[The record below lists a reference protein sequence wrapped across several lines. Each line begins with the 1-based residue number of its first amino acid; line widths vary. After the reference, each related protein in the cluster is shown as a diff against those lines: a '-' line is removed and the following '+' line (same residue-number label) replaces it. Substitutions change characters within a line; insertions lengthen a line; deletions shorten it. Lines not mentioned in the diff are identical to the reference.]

1 MIINNNAKINTIK
14 VDMPIEYKEKI
25 EKIPEIEEQLANKSE
40 INHTHDYS
48 SISNTPSIPTKVGDL
63 TNDQNYA
70 SKAYVESRIANITTG
85 GEIDLSYYATID
97 MLSAKVD
104 KENGKELIN
113 TEKIE
118 KLDTIEDHAN
128 NYHHPATHAAEM
140 IDESYERRFVSTDDL
155 FTWNKKSNFSGNYSD
170 LEGKPEIPTKTSQL
184 ENDSSF
190 ATTTQL
196 ATKAEKSHVHNYSEI
211 EDTPNLFSG
220 AYADLTGKP
229 TIPKVISQLENDLNF
244 VNITQ
249 LNTKADKVHT
259 HSYNNLEDL
268 PTLFSGNYNDLL
280 NKPTVPSKTS
290 ELTNDSSFTTSTQLA
305 TKADKIH
312 THNYNDLEDKPTLFS
327 GAYKDLTEKPTIPT
341 KISELIND
349 SNFVDS
355 TVLSTKANA
364 VHTHNYDDLTNKP
377 VLFSGTYADLT
388 GKPTI
393 PTKTSELTNDS
404 NFATVTLL
412 DSKADKVHN
421 HSYTELDDLP
431 TLFSGDYKDLIGTP
445 VIPSKTS
452 ELTNDSNF
460 ATTDLVN
467 TKANKTHSHSYL
479 DLEDLP
485 NLFSG
490 NYNDLLNKPKIPT
503 LISELENDNNYVNQ
517 AYVEQRITDV
527 ATSGEIDLSDYVT
540 TAQLN
545 TKADKVH
552 THSYEDLTEKPTL
565 FSGKYADLIGK
576 PTIPTKTSDITNDSN
591 FVTTSQLN
599 TKADTIHTHSYE
611 DLTDK
616 PTLFSGKYADLTGK
630 PTIPTK
636 VSELT
641 NDSSFATTVQLSTKA
656 NTVHTHDYADLEN
669 KPILFSGKYIDLL
682 DKPTIPSKTS
692 ELTNDSNFVDTIAL
706 ATKAN
711 LTHSHSYSDLEDK
724 PILFSGAYKDLTGKP
739 TIPTKISELTNDS
752 SFATT
757 SQLNT
762 ELNKKAN
769 TSHTH
774 VYSDIL
780 DAPVSFSGNYEDLIN
795 KPTIPTK
802 VSDLENDENFATTS
816 QLNSGLNTKANST
829 HTHSYAEL
837 EDLPTLFSGNYND
850 LLNKPTVPSKTSELT
865 NDSSFTTSTQLATKA
880 DKIHTHNYNDLE
892 DKPTLFSGAY
902 KDLTEKP
909 TIPTKISELI
919 NDSNFVDSTVLSTK
933 ANAVHTH
940 NYDDLTNKPVLFSG
954 TYADLTGK
962 PTIPTKTS
970 ELTNDSNFAT
980 VTLLDSKADKVHN
993 HSYTELDDL
1002 PTLFSGDYK
1011 DLIGTPV
1018 IPSKTSELTNDS
1030 NFATTDLVNTKAN
1043 KTHSHSYLDLE
1054 DLPNL
1059 FSGNYND
1066 LLNKPKIPTL
1076 ISELENDNNYVN
1088 QAYVEQRITD
1098 VATSGEIDLSD
1109 YVTTAQLN
1117 TKADKVHTHSYEDL
1131 TEKPTLFSGKYAD
1144 LIGKPT
1150 IPTKTSDITNDSN
1163 FVTTSQL
1170 NTKADTIHTHSYED
1184 LTDKPTLFS
1193 GKYADLTGKPT
1204 IPTKVSEL
1212 TNDSSFATTVQLSTK
1227 ANTVHTHDYA
1237 DLENK
1242 PILFSGKYIDLLD
1255 KPTIPSKTSELTNDS
1270 NFVDTI
1276 ALATKANLTHS
1287 HSYSDLEDKPILFSG
1302 AYKDLTGKPTIPTKI
1317 SELTNDSSFAT
1328 TSQLNTELNKK
1339 ANTSHTHVYSDIL
1352 DAPVSFSGNYED
1364 LINKPTIPTKV
1375 SDLENDENFAT
1386 TSQLNSGLNTKAN
1399 STHTHSYTE
1408 LEDTP
1413 TLFSGNYNDL
1423 LNKPTIPTAVSD
1435 LTNDL
1440 NFVDTTALAT
1450 KSDKTH
1456 THSYSSLTDLP
1467 TLKTR
1472 VSDMDDATNYMT
1484 ITQITTEL
1492 NKKANTSHTH
1502 TFDDLNGFFYDGD
1515 TTNII
1520 IPTKLGQ
1527 LNNDMN
1533 FATKSYVDEQISNID
1548 ISAGNIG
1555 DTSLFATKS
1564 DLNYKV
1570 DKIEGKGLS
1579 TNDFTDSYR
1588 LKLDGLTNFND
1599 SEINQKYNNLISL
1612 VNIPYNSD
1620 TNSVQ
1625 LTTDRYQ
1632 YISNFAKNITINL
1645 PKVTTFTEIV
1655 LFFIP
1660 MDSFYLDM
1668 PTVTFNR
1675 NIVSMK
1681 RGSYYRM
1688 TFTYVNAQMGWIS
1701 DVPTFI
1707 L

>member
-25 EKIPEIEEQLANKSE
+25 EKIPELEEQLANKSE

-104 KENGKELIN
+104 KENGKELID

-196 ATKAEKSHVHNYSEI
+196 ATKAEKSHIHNYSEI

-669 KPILFSGKYIDLL
+669 KPTLFSGKYIDLL

-850 LLNKPTVPSKTSELT
+850 LLNKPK
-865 NDSSFTTSTQLATKA
+865 
-880 DKIHTHNYNDLE
+880 
-892 DKPTLFSGAY
+892 
-902 KDLTEKP
+902 
-909 TIPTKISELI
+909 
-919 NDSNFVDSTVLSTK
+919 
-933 ANAVHTH
+933 
-940 NYDDLTNKPVLFSG
+940 
-954 TYADLTGK
+954 
-962 PTIPTKTS
+962 
-970 ELTNDSNFAT
+970 
-980 VTLLDSKADKVHN
+980 
-993 HSYTELDDL
+993 
-1002 PTLFSGDYK
+1002 
-1011 DLIGTPV
+1011 
-1018 IPSKTSELTNDS
+1018 
-1030 NFATTDLVNTKAN
+1030 
-1043 KTHSHSYLDLE
+1043 
-1054 DLPNL
+1054 
-1059 FSGNYND
+1059 
-1066 LLNKPKIPTL
+1066 
-1076 ISELENDNNYVN
+1076 
-1088 QAYVEQRITD
+1088 
-1098 VATSGEIDLSD
+1098 
-1109 YVTTAQLN
+1109 
-1117 TKADKVHTHSYEDL
+1117 
-1131 TEKPTLFSGKYAD
+1131 
-1144 LIGKPT
+1144 
-1150 IPTKTSDITNDSN
+1150 
-1163 FVTTSQL
+1163 
-1170 NTKADTIHTHSYED
+1170 
-1184 LTDKPTLFS
+1184 
-1193 GKYADLTGKPT
+1193 
-1204 IPTKVSEL
+1204 
-1212 TNDSSFATTVQLSTK
+1212 
-1227 ANTVHTHDYA
+1227 
-1237 DLENK
+1237 
-1242 PILFSGKYIDLLD
+1242 
-1255 KPTIPSKTSELTNDS
+1255 
-1270 NFVDTI
+1270 
-1276 ALATKANLTHS
+1276 
-1287 HSYSDLEDKPILFSG
+1287 
-1302 AYKDLTGKPTIPTKI
+1302 
-1317 SELTNDSSFAT
+1317 
-1328 TSQLNTELNKK
+1328 
-1339 ANTSHTHVYSDIL
+1339 
-1352 DAPVSFSGNYED
+1352 
-1364 LINKPTIPTKV
+1364 
-1375 SDLENDENFAT
+1375 
-1386 TSQLNSGLNTKAN
+1386 
-1399 STHTHSYTE
+1399 
-1408 LEDTP
+1408 
-1413 TLFSGNYNDL
+1413 
-1423 LNKPTIPTAVSD
+1423 IPTAVSD

-1533 FATKSYVDEQISNID
+1533 FVTKSYVDEQISNID

-1632 YISNFAKNITINL
+1632 YISNFVKDITINL

-1660 MDSFYLDM
+1660 MDTFYLDM

>member
-25 EKIPEIEEQLANKSE
+25 EKIPELEEQLANKSE

-196 ATKAEKSHVHNYSEI
+196 ATKAEKSHIHNYSEI

-377 VLFSGTYADLT
+377 VLFSGIYADLT

-669 KPILFSGKYIDLL
+669 KPTLFSGKYIDLL

-724 PILFSGAYKDLTGKP
+724 PILFSGAYADLTGKP

-780 DAPVSFSGNYEDLIN
+780 DAPVSFSGNYKDLIN

-850 LLNKPTVPSKTSELT
+850 LLNKP
-865 NDSSFTTSTQLATKA
+865 
-880 DKIHTHNYNDLE
+880 
-892 DKPTLFSGAY
+892 
-902 KDLTEKP
+902 
-909 TIPTKISELI
+909 
-919 NDSNFVDSTVLSTK
+919 
-933 ANAVHTH
+933 
-940 NYDDLTNKPVLFSG
+940 
-954 TYADLTGK
+954 
-962 PTIPTKTS
+962 
-970 ELTNDSNFAT
+970 
-980 VTLLDSKADKVHN
+980 
-993 HSYTELDDL
+993 
-1002 PTLFSGDYK
+1002 
-1011 DLIGTPV
+1011 
-1018 IPSKTSELTNDS
+1018 
-1030 NFATTDLVNTKAN
+1030 
-1043 KTHSHSYLDLE
+1043 
-1054 DLPNL
+1054 
-1059 FSGNYND
+1059 
-1066 LLNKPKIPTL
+1066 KIPT
-1076 ISELENDNNYVN
+1076 V
-1088 QAYVEQRITD
+1088 
-1098 VATSGEIDLSD
+1098 
-1109 YVTTAQLN
+1109 
-1117 TKADKVHTHSYEDL
+1117 
-1131 TEKPTLFSGKYAD
+1131 
-1144 LIGKPT
+1144 
-1150 IPTKTSDITNDSN
+1150 
-1163 FVTTSQL
+1163 
-1170 NTKADTIHTHSYED
+1170 
-1184 LTDKPTLFS
+1184 
-1193 GKYADLTGKPT
+1193 
-1204 IPTKVSEL
+1204 
-1212 TNDSSFATTVQLSTK
+1212 
-1227 ANTVHTHDYA
+1227 
-1237 DLENK
+1237 
-1242 PILFSGKYIDLLD
+1242 
-1255 KPTIPSKTSELTNDS
+1255 
-1270 NFVDTI
+1270 
-1276 ALATKANLTHS
+1276 
-1287 HSYSDLEDKPILFSG
+1287 
-1302 AYKDLTGKPTIPTKI
+1302 
-1317 SELTNDSSFAT
+1317 
-1328 TSQLNTELNKK
+1328 
-1339 ANTSHTHVYSDIL
+1339 
-1352 DAPVSFSGNYED
+1352 
-1364 LINKPTIPTKV
+1364 
-1375 SDLENDENFAT
+1375 
-1386 TSQLNSGLNTKAN
+1386 
-1399 STHTHSYTE
+1399 
-1408 LEDTP
+1408 
-1413 TLFSGNYNDL
+1413 
-1423 LNKPTIPTAVSD
+1423 VSD

-1588 LKLDGLTNFND
+1588 LKLDRLTNFDD

>member
-25 EKIPEIEEQLANKSE
+25 EKIPELEEQLANKSE

-196 ATKAEKSHVHNYSEI
+196 ATKAEKSHIHNYSEI

-377 VLFSGTYADLT
+377 VLFSGIYADLT

-599 TKADTIHTHSYE
+599 TKADTIHTHSYD

-669 KPILFSGKYIDLL
+669 KPTLFSGKYIDLL

-692 ELTNDSNFVDTIAL
+692 ELTNDSNFVDATAL

-780 DAPVSFSGNYEDLIN
+780 DAPVSFSGNYKDLIN

-850 LLNKPTVPSKTSELT
+850 LLNKP
-865 NDSSFTTSTQLATKA
+865 
-880 DKIHTHNYNDLE
+880 
-892 DKPTLFSGAY
+892 
-902 KDLTEKP
+902 
-909 TIPTKISELI
+909 
-919 NDSNFVDSTVLSTK
+919 
-933 ANAVHTH
+933 
-940 NYDDLTNKPVLFSG
+940 
-954 TYADLTGK
+954 
-962 PTIPTKTS
+962 
-970 ELTNDSNFAT
+970 
-980 VTLLDSKADKVHN
+980 
-993 HSYTELDDL
+993 
-1002 PTLFSGDYK
+1002 
-1011 DLIGTPV
+1011 
-1018 IPSKTSELTNDS
+1018 
-1030 NFATTDLVNTKAN
+1030 
-1043 KTHSHSYLDLE
+1043 
-1054 DLPNL
+1054 
-1059 FSGNYND
+1059 
-1066 LLNKPKIPTL
+1066 KIPT
-1076 ISELENDNNYVN
+1076 V
-1088 QAYVEQRITD
+1088 
-1098 VATSGEIDLSD
+1098 
-1109 YVTTAQLN
+1109 
-1117 TKADKVHTHSYEDL
+1117 
-1131 TEKPTLFSGKYAD
+1131 
-1144 LIGKPT
+1144 
-1150 IPTKTSDITNDSN
+1150 
-1163 FVTTSQL
+1163 
-1170 NTKADTIHTHSYED
+1170 
-1184 LTDKPTLFS
+1184 
-1193 GKYADLTGKPT
+1193 
-1204 IPTKVSEL
+1204 
-1212 TNDSSFATTVQLSTK
+1212 
-1227 ANTVHTHDYA
+1227 
-1237 DLENK
+1237 
-1242 PILFSGKYIDLLD
+1242 
-1255 KPTIPSKTSELTNDS
+1255 
-1270 NFVDTI
+1270 
-1276 ALATKANLTHS
+1276 
-1287 HSYSDLEDKPILFSG
+1287 
-1302 AYKDLTGKPTIPTKI
+1302 
-1317 SELTNDSSFAT
+1317 
-1328 TSQLNTELNKK
+1328 
-1339 ANTSHTHVYSDIL
+1339 
-1352 DAPVSFSGNYED
+1352 
-1364 LINKPTIPTKV
+1364 
-1375 SDLENDENFAT
+1375 
-1386 TSQLNSGLNTKAN
+1386 
-1399 STHTHSYTE
+1399 
-1408 LEDTP
+1408 
-1413 TLFSGNYNDL
+1413 
-1423 LNKPTIPTAVSD
+1423 VSD

-1588 LKLDGLTNFND
+1588 LKLDRLTNFDD

-1675 NIVSMK
+1675 SIVSMK
-1681 RGSYYRM
+1681 KGSYYRM

>member
-25 EKIPEIEEQLANKSE
+25 EKIPELEEQLANKSE

-70 SKAYVESRIANITTG
+70 SKAYVESRIANVTTG

-140 IDESYERRFVSTDDL
+140 INESYERRFVSTDDL

-565 FSGKYADLIGK
+565 FNGKYADLIGK

-669 KPILFSGKYIDLL
+669 KPTLFSGKYIDLL

-780 DAPVSFSGNYEDLIN
+780 DAPVSFSGNYKDLIN

-850 LLNKPTVPSKTSELT
+850 LLNKP
-865 NDSSFTTSTQLATKA
+865 
-880 DKIHTHNYNDLE
+880 
-892 DKPTLFSGAY
+892 
-902 KDLTEKP
+902 
-909 TIPTKISELI
+909 
-919 NDSNFVDSTVLSTK
+919 
-933 ANAVHTH
+933 
-940 NYDDLTNKPVLFSG
+940 
-954 TYADLTGK
+954 
-962 PTIPTKTS
+962 
-970 ELTNDSNFAT
+970 
-980 VTLLDSKADKVHN
+980 
-993 HSYTELDDL
+993 
-1002 PTLFSGDYK
+1002 
-1011 DLIGTPV
+1011 
-1018 IPSKTSELTNDS
+1018 
-1030 NFATTDLVNTKAN
+1030 
-1043 KTHSHSYLDLE
+1043 
-1054 DLPNL
+1054 
-1059 FSGNYND
+1059 
-1066 LLNKPKIPTL
+1066 KIPT
-1076 ISELENDNNYVN
+1076 V
-1088 QAYVEQRITD
+1088 
-1098 VATSGEIDLSD
+1098 
-1109 YVTTAQLN
+1109 
-1117 TKADKVHTHSYEDL
+1117 
-1131 TEKPTLFSGKYAD
+1131 
-1144 LIGKPT
+1144 
-1150 IPTKTSDITNDSN
+1150 
-1163 FVTTSQL
+1163 
-1170 NTKADTIHTHSYED
+1170 
-1184 LTDKPTLFS
+1184 
-1193 GKYADLTGKPT
+1193 
-1204 IPTKVSEL
+1204 
-1212 TNDSSFATTVQLSTK
+1212 
-1227 ANTVHTHDYA
+1227 
-1237 DLENK
+1237 
-1242 PILFSGKYIDLLD
+1242 
-1255 KPTIPSKTSELTNDS
+1255 
-1270 NFVDTI
+1270 
-1276 ALATKANLTHS
+1276 
-1287 HSYSDLEDKPILFSG
+1287 
-1302 AYKDLTGKPTIPTKI
+1302 
-1317 SELTNDSSFAT
+1317 
-1328 TSQLNTELNKK
+1328 
-1339 ANTSHTHVYSDIL
+1339 
-1352 DAPVSFSGNYED
+1352 
-1364 LINKPTIPTKV
+1364 
-1375 SDLENDENFAT
+1375 
-1386 TSQLNSGLNTKAN
+1386 
-1399 STHTHSYTE
+1399 
-1408 LEDTP
+1408 
-1413 TLFSGNYNDL
+1413 
-1423 LNKPTIPTAVSD
+1423 VSD

-1588 LKLDGLTNFND
+1588 LKLDRLTNFDD

-1675 NIVSMK
+1675 NIISMK
-1681 RGSYYRM
+1681 KGNYYRM

>member
-25 EKIPEIEEQLANKSE
+25 EKIPELEEQLANKSE

-104 KENGKELIN
+104 KENGKELID

-377 VLFSGTYADLT
+377 VLFSGKYTDLT

-780 DAPVSFSGNYEDLIN
+780 DAPVSFSGNYKDLIN

-850 LLNKPTVPSKTSELT
+850 LLNKPK
-865 NDSSFTTSTQLATKA
+865 
-880 DKIHTHNYNDLE
+880 
-892 DKPTLFSGAY
+892 
-902 KDLTEKP
+902 
-909 TIPTKISELI
+909 
-919 NDSNFVDSTVLSTK
+919 
-933 ANAVHTH
+933 
-940 NYDDLTNKPVLFSG
+940 
-954 TYADLTGK
+954 
-962 PTIPTKTS
+962 
-970 ELTNDSNFAT
+970 
-980 VTLLDSKADKVHN
+980 
-993 HSYTELDDL
+993 
-1002 PTLFSGDYK
+1002 
-1011 DLIGTPV
+1011 
-1018 IPSKTSELTNDS
+1018 
-1030 NFATTDLVNTKAN
+1030 
-1043 KTHSHSYLDLE
+1043 
-1054 DLPNL
+1054 
-1059 FSGNYND
+1059 
-1066 LLNKPKIPTL
+1066 
-1076 ISELENDNNYVN
+1076 
-1088 QAYVEQRITD
+1088 
-1098 VATSGEIDLSD
+1098 
-1109 YVTTAQLN
+1109 
-1117 TKADKVHTHSYEDL
+1117 
-1131 TEKPTLFSGKYAD
+1131 
-1144 LIGKPT
+1144 
-1150 IPTKTSDITNDSN
+1150 
-1163 FVTTSQL
+1163 
-1170 NTKADTIHTHSYED
+1170 
-1184 LTDKPTLFS
+1184 
-1193 GKYADLTGKPT
+1193 
-1204 IPTKVSEL
+1204 
-1212 TNDSSFATTVQLSTK
+1212 
-1227 ANTVHTHDYA
+1227 
-1237 DLENK
+1237 
-1242 PILFSGKYIDLLD
+1242 
-1255 KPTIPSKTSELTNDS
+1255 
-1270 NFVDTI
+1270 
-1276 ALATKANLTHS
+1276 
-1287 HSYSDLEDKPILFSG
+1287 
-1302 AYKDLTGKPTIPTKI
+1302 
-1317 SELTNDSSFAT
+1317 
-1328 TSQLNTELNKK
+1328 
-1339 ANTSHTHVYSDIL
+1339 
-1352 DAPVSFSGNYED
+1352 
-1364 LINKPTIPTKV
+1364 
-1375 SDLENDENFAT
+1375 
-1386 TSQLNSGLNTKAN
+1386 
-1399 STHTHSYTE
+1399 
-1408 LEDTP
+1408 
-1413 TLFSGNYNDL
+1413 
-1423 LNKPTIPTAVSD
+1423 IPTAVSD

-1588 LKLDGLTNFND
+1588 LKLDRLTNFDD
-1599 SEINQKYNNLISL
+1599 SEINQKYNNLINL

>member
-25 EKIPEIEEQLANKSE
+25 EKIPELEEQLANKSE

-669 KPILFSGKYIDLL
+669 KPTLFSGKYIDLL

-850 LLNKPTVPSKTSELT
+850 LLNKP
-865 NDSSFTTSTQLATKA
+865 
-880 DKIHTHNYNDLE
+880 
-892 DKPTLFSGAY
+892 
-902 KDLTEKP
+902 
-909 TIPTKISELI
+909 
-919 NDSNFVDSTVLSTK
+919 
-933 ANAVHTH
+933 
-940 NYDDLTNKPVLFSG
+940 
-954 TYADLTGK
+954 
-962 PTIPTKTS
+962 
-970 ELTNDSNFAT
+970 
-980 VTLLDSKADKVHN
+980 
-993 HSYTELDDL
+993 
-1002 PTLFSGDYK
+1002 
-1011 DLIGTPV
+1011 
-1018 IPSKTSELTNDS
+1018 
-1030 NFATTDLVNTKAN
+1030 
-1043 KTHSHSYLDLE
+1043 
-1054 DLPNL
+1054 
-1059 FSGNYND
+1059 
-1066 LLNKPKIPTL
+1066 KIPT
-1076 ISELENDNNYVN
+1076 V
-1088 QAYVEQRITD
+1088 
-1098 VATSGEIDLSD
+1098 
-1109 YVTTAQLN
+1109 
-1117 TKADKVHTHSYEDL
+1117 
-1131 TEKPTLFSGKYAD
+1131 
-1144 LIGKPT
+1144 
-1150 IPTKTSDITNDSN
+1150 
-1163 FVTTSQL
+1163 
-1170 NTKADTIHTHSYED
+1170 
-1184 LTDKPTLFS
+1184 
-1193 GKYADLTGKPT
+1193 
-1204 IPTKVSEL
+1204 
-1212 TNDSSFATTVQLSTK
+1212 
-1227 ANTVHTHDYA
+1227 
-1237 DLENK
+1237 
-1242 PILFSGKYIDLLD
+1242 
-1255 KPTIPSKTSELTNDS
+1255 
-1270 NFVDTI
+1270 
-1276 ALATKANLTHS
+1276 
-1287 HSYSDLEDKPILFSG
+1287 
-1302 AYKDLTGKPTIPTKI
+1302 
-1317 SELTNDSSFAT
+1317 
-1328 TSQLNTELNKK
+1328 
-1339 ANTSHTHVYSDIL
+1339 
-1352 DAPVSFSGNYED
+1352 
-1364 LINKPTIPTKV
+1364 
-1375 SDLENDENFAT
+1375 
-1386 TSQLNSGLNTKAN
+1386 
-1399 STHTHSYTE
+1399 
-1408 LEDTP
+1408 
-1413 TLFSGNYNDL
+1413 
-1423 LNKPTIPTAVSD
+1423 VSD

-1632 YISNFAKNITINL
+1632 YISNFAKDITINL

>member
-25 EKIPEIEEQLANKSE
+25 EKIPELEEQLANKSE

-104 KENGKELIN
+104 KENGKELID

-377 VLFSGTYADLT
+377 VLFSGIYADLT
-388 GKPTI
+388 NKPTI

-724 PILFSGAYKDLTGKP
+724 PILFSGAYADLTGKP

-780 DAPVSFSGNYEDLIN
+780 DAPVSFSGNY
-795 KPTIPTK
+795 K
-802 VSDLENDENFATTS
+802 
-816 QLNSGLNTKANST
+816 
-829 HTHSYAEL
+829 
-837 EDLPTLFSGNYND
+837 
-850 LLNKPTVPSKTSELT
+850 
-865 NDSSFTTSTQLATKA
+865 
-880 DKIHTHNYNDLE
+880 
-892 DKPTLFSGAY
+892 
-902 KDLTEKP
+902 
-909 TIPTKISELI
+909 
-919 NDSNFVDSTVLSTK
+919 
-933 ANAVHTH
+933 
-940 NYDDLTNKPVLFSG
+940 
-954 TYADLTGK
+954 
-962 PTIPTKTS
+962 
-970 ELTNDSNFAT
+970 
-980 VTLLDSKADKVHN
+980 
-993 HSYTELDDL
+993 
-1002 PTLFSGDYK
+1002 
-1011 DLIGTPV
+1011 
-1018 IPSKTSELTNDS
+1018 
-1030 NFATTDLVNTKAN
+1030 
-1043 KTHSHSYLDLE
+1043 
-1054 DLPNL
+1054 
-1059 FSGNYND
+1059 
-1066 LLNKPKIPTL
+1066 
-1076 ISELENDNNYVN
+1076 
-1088 QAYVEQRITD
+1088 
-1098 VATSGEIDLSD
+1098 
-1109 YVTTAQLN
+1109 
-1117 TKADKVHTHSYEDL
+1117 
-1131 TEKPTLFSGKYAD
+1131 
-1144 LIGKPT
+1144 
-1150 IPTKTSDITNDSN
+1150 
-1163 FVTTSQL
+1163 
-1170 NTKADTIHTHSYED
+1170 
-1184 LTDKPTLFS
+1184 
-1193 GKYADLTGKPT
+1193 
-1204 IPTKVSEL
+1204 
-1212 TNDSSFATTVQLSTK
+1212 
-1227 ANTVHTHDYA
+1227 
-1237 DLENK
+1237 
-1242 PILFSGKYIDLLD
+1242 
-1255 KPTIPSKTSELTNDS
+1255 
-1270 NFVDTI
+1270 
-1276 ALATKANLTHS
+1276 
-1287 HSYSDLEDKPILFSG
+1287 
-1302 AYKDLTGKPTIPTKI
+1302 
-1317 SELTNDSSFAT
+1317 
-1328 TSQLNTELNKK
+1328 
-1339 ANTSHTHVYSDIL
+1339 
-1352 DAPVSFSGNYED
+1352 D

-1423 LNKPTIPTAVSD
+1423 LNKPKIPTVVSD

-1588 LKLDGLTNFND
+1588 LKLDRLTNFDD

-1632 YISNFAKNITINL
+1632 YISNFVKDITINL

-1660 MDSFYLDM
+1660 KDNFYLDM

>member
-25 EKIPEIEEQLANKSE
+25 EKIPELEEQLANKSE

-70 SKAYVESRIANITTG
+70 SKAYVESRIANVTTG

-669 KPILFSGKYIDLL
+669 KPTLFSGKYIDLL

-850 LLNKPTVPSKTSELT
+850 LLNKP
-865 NDSSFTTSTQLATKA
+865 
-880 DKIHTHNYNDLE
+880 
-892 DKPTLFSGAY
+892 
-902 KDLTEKP
+902 
-909 TIPTKISELI
+909 
-919 NDSNFVDSTVLSTK
+919 
-933 ANAVHTH
+933 
-940 NYDDLTNKPVLFSG
+940 
-954 TYADLTGK
+954 
-962 PTIPTKTS
+962 
-970 ELTNDSNFAT
+970 
-980 VTLLDSKADKVHN
+980 
-993 HSYTELDDL
+993 
-1002 PTLFSGDYK
+1002 
-1011 DLIGTPV
+1011 
-1018 IPSKTSELTNDS
+1018 
-1030 NFATTDLVNTKAN
+1030 
-1043 KTHSHSYLDLE
+1043 
-1054 DLPNL
+1054 
-1059 FSGNYND
+1059 
-1066 LLNKPKIPTL
+1066 KIPT
-1076 ISELENDNNYVN
+1076 V
-1088 QAYVEQRITD
+1088 
-1098 VATSGEIDLSD
+1098 
-1109 YVTTAQLN
+1109 
-1117 TKADKVHTHSYEDL
+1117 
-1131 TEKPTLFSGKYAD
+1131 
-1144 LIGKPT
+1144 
-1150 IPTKTSDITNDSN
+1150 
-1163 FVTTSQL
+1163 
-1170 NTKADTIHTHSYED
+1170 
-1184 LTDKPTLFS
+1184 
-1193 GKYADLTGKPT
+1193 
-1204 IPTKVSEL
+1204 
-1212 TNDSSFATTVQLSTK
+1212 
-1227 ANTVHTHDYA
+1227 
-1237 DLENK
+1237 
-1242 PILFSGKYIDLLD
+1242 
-1255 KPTIPSKTSELTNDS
+1255 
-1270 NFVDTI
+1270 
-1276 ALATKANLTHS
+1276 
-1287 HSYSDLEDKPILFSG
+1287 
-1302 AYKDLTGKPTIPTKI
+1302 
-1317 SELTNDSSFAT
+1317 
-1328 TSQLNTELNKK
+1328 
-1339 ANTSHTHVYSDIL
+1339 
-1352 DAPVSFSGNYED
+1352 
-1364 LINKPTIPTKV
+1364 
-1375 SDLENDENFAT
+1375 
-1386 TSQLNSGLNTKAN
+1386 
-1399 STHTHSYTE
+1399 
-1408 LEDTP
+1408 
-1413 TLFSGNYNDL
+1413 
-1423 LNKPTIPTAVSD
+1423 VSD

-1588 LKLDGLTNFND
+1588 LKLDRLTNFDD

-1681 RGSYYRM
+1681 RGSHYRM

-1707 L
+1707 LN

>member
-25 EKIPEIEEQLANKSE
+25 EKIPELEEQLANKSE

-70 SKAYVESRIANITTG
+70 SKAYVESRIANVTTG

-170 LEGKPEIPTKTSQL
+170 LEGKPEIPTKISQL

-196 ATKAEKSHVHNYSEI
+196 ATKAEKNHVHNYSEI

-312 THNYNDLEDKPTLFS
+312 THNYNDLEDKPILFS
-327 GAYKDLTEKPTIPT
+327 GAYKDLTGKPTIPT

-377 VLFSGTYADLT
+377 ILFSGIYADLT

-467 TKANKTHSHSYL
+467 TKANKTHNHSYL

-611 DLTDK
+611 DLIDK

-636 VSELT
+636 ISELT

-669 KPILFSGKYIDLL
+669 KPTLFSGKYIDLL

-724 PILFSGAYKDLTGKP
+724 PILFSGAYADLTGKP

-780 DAPVSFSGNYEDLIN
+780 DAPVSFN
-795 KPTIPTK
+795 
-802 VSDLENDENFATTS
+802 
-816 QLNSGLNTKANST
+816 
-829 HTHSYAEL
+829 
-837 EDLPTLFSGNYND
+837 
-850 LLNKPTVPSKTSELT
+850 
-865 NDSSFTTSTQLATKA
+865 
-880 DKIHTHNYNDLE
+880 
-892 DKPTLFSGAY
+892 
-902 KDLTEKP
+902 
-909 TIPTKISELI
+909 
-919 NDSNFVDSTVLSTK
+919 
-933 ANAVHTH
+933 
-940 NYDDLTNKPVLFSG
+940 
-954 TYADLTGK
+954 
-962 PTIPTKTS
+962 
-970 ELTNDSNFAT
+970 
-980 VTLLDSKADKVHN
+980 
-993 HSYTELDDL
+993 
-1002 PTLFSGDYK
+1002 
-1011 DLIGTPV
+1011 
-1018 IPSKTSELTNDS
+1018 
-1030 NFATTDLVNTKAN
+1030 
-1043 KTHSHSYLDLE
+1043 
-1054 DLPNL
+1054 
-1059 FSGNYND
+1059 
-1066 LLNKPKIPTL
+1066 
-1076 ISELENDNNYVN
+1076 
-1088 QAYVEQRITD
+1088 
-1098 VATSGEIDLSD
+1098 
-1109 YVTTAQLN
+1109 
-1117 TKADKVHTHSYEDL
+1117 
-1131 TEKPTLFSGKYAD
+1131 
-1144 LIGKPT
+1144 
-1150 IPTKTSDITNDSN
+1150 
-1163 FVTTSQL
+1163 
-1170 NTKADTIHTHSYED
+1170 
-1184 LTDKPTLFS
+1184 
-1193 GKYADLTGKPT
+1193 
-1204 IPTKVSEL
+1204 
-1212 TNDSSFATTVQLSTK
+1212 
-1227 ANTVHTHDYA
+1227 
-1237 DLENK
+1237 
-1242 PILFSGKYIDLLD
+1242 
-1255 KPTIPSKTSELTNDS
+1255 
-1270 NFVDTI
+1270 
-1276 ALATKANLTHS
+1276 
-1287 HSYSDLEDKPILFSG
+1287 
-1302 AYKDLTGKPTIPTKI
+1302 
-1317 SELTNDSSFAT
+1317 
-1328 TSQLNTELNKK
+1328 
-1339 ANTSHTHVYSDIL
+1339 
-1352 DAPVSFSGNYED
+1352 GNYED

-1413 TLFSGNYNDL
+1413 TLFNGNYNDL
-1423 LNKPTIPTAVSD
+1423 INKPTIPTAVSD

-1588 LKLDGLTNFND
+1588 LKLDRLTNFND

-1632 YISNFAKNITINL
+1632 YISNFAKDITINL

-1660 MDSFYLDM
+1660 MDSFYLKM

>member
-25 EKIPEIEEQLANKSE
+25 EKIPELEEQLANKSE

-104 KENGKELIN
+104 KENGKELID

-669 KPILFSGKYIDLL
+669 KPTLFSGKYIDLL

-692 ELTNDSNFVDTIAL
+692 ELTNDSNFVDATAL

-780 DAPVSFSGNYEDLIN
+780 DAPVSFSGNY
-795 KPTIPTK
+795 K
-802 VSDLENDENFATTS
+802 
-816 QLNSGLNTKANST
+816 
-829 HTHSYAEL
+829 
-837 EDLPTLFSGNYND
+837 
-850 LLNKPTVPSKTSELT
+850 
-865 NDSSFTTSTQLATKA
+865 
-880 DKIHTHNYNDLE
+880 
-892 DKPTLFSGAY
+892 
-902 KDLTEKP
+902 
-909 TIPTKISELI
+909 
-919 NDSNFVDSTVLSTK
+919 
-933 ANAVHTH
+933 
-940 NYDDLTNKPVLFSG
+940 
-954 TYADLTGK
+954 
-962 PTIPTKTS
+962 
-970 ELTNDSNFAT
+970 
-980 VTLLDSKADKVHN
+980 
-993 HSYTELDDL
+993 
-1002 PTLFSGDYK
+1002 
-1011 DLIGTPV
+1011 
-1018 IPSKTSELTNDS
+1018 
-1030 NFATTDLVNTKAN
+1030 
-1043 KTHSHSYLDLE
+1043 
-1054 DLPNL
+1054 
-1059 FSGNYND
+1059 
-1066 LLNKPKIPTL
+1066 
-1076 ISELENDNNYVN
+1076 
-1088 QAYVEQRITD
+1088 
-1098 VATSGEIDLSD
+1098 
-1109 YVTTAQLN
+1109 
-1117 TKADKVHTHSYEDL
+1117 
-1131 TEKPTLFSGKYAD
+1131 
-1144 LIGKPT
+1144 
-1150 IPTKTSDITNDSN
+1150 
-1163 FVTTSQL
+1163 
-1170 NTKADTIHTHSYED
+1170 
-1184 LTDKPTLFS
+1184 
-1193 GKYADLTGKPT
+1193 
-1204 IPTKVSEL
+1204 
-1212 TNDSSFATTVQLSTK
+1212 
-1227 ANTVHTHDYA
+1227 
-1237 DLENK
+1237 
-1242 PILFSGKYIDLLD
+1242 
-1255 KPTIPSKTSELTNDS
+1255 
-1270 NFVDTI
+1270 
-1276 ALATKANLTHS
+1276 
-1287 HSYSDLEDKPILFSG
+1287 
-1302 AYKDLTGKPTIPTKI
+1302 
-1317 SELTNDSSFAT
+1317 
-1328 TSQLNTELNKK
+1328 
-1339 ANTSHTHVYSDIL
+1339 
-1352 DAPVSFSGNYED
+1352 D

-1423 LNKPTIPTAVSD
+1423 LNKPKIPTVVSD

-1533 FATKSYVDEQISNID
+1533 FVTKNYVDEQISNID

-1588 LKLDGLTNFND
+1588 LKLDRLTNFDD

>member
-25 EKIPEIEEQLANKSE
+25 EKIPELEEQLANKSE

-669 KPILFSGKYIDLL
+669 KPTLFSGKYIDLL

-692 ELTNDSNFVDTIAL
+692 ELTNDSNFVD
-706 ATKAN
+706 AT
-711 LTHSHSYSDLEDK
+711 
-724 PILFSGAYKDLTGKP
+724 
-739 TIPTKISELTNDS
+739 
-752 SFATT
+752 
-757 SQLNT
+757 
-762 ELNKKAN
+762 
-769 TSHTH
+769 
-774 VYSDIL
+774 
-780 DAPVSFSGNYEDLIN
+780 
-795 KPTIPTK
+795 
-802 VSDLENDENFATTS
+802 
-816 QLNSGLNTKANST
+816 
-829 HTHSYAEL
+829 
-837 EDLPTLFSGNYND
+837 
-850 LLNKPTVPSKTSELT
+850 
-865 NDSSFTTSTQLATKA
+865 
-880 DKIHTHNYNDLE
+880 
-892 DKPTLFSGAY
+892 
-902 KDLTEKP
+902 
-909 TIPTKISELI
+909 
-919 NDSNFVDSTVLSTK
+919 
-933 ANAVHTH
+933 
-940 NYDDLTNKPVLFSG
+940 
-954 TYADLTGK
+954 
-962 PTIPTKTS
+962 
-970 ELTNDSNFAT
+970 
-980 VTLLDSKADKVHN
+980 
-993 HSYTELDDL
+993 
-1002 PTLFSGDYK
+1002 
-1011 DLIGTPV
+1011 
-1018 IPSKTSELTNDS
+1018 
-1030 NFATTDLVNTKAN
+1030 
-1043 KTHSHSYLDLE
+1043 
-1054 DLPNL
+1054 
-1059 FSGNYND
+1059 
-1066 LLNKPKIPTL
+1066 
-1076 ISELENDNNYVN
+1076 
-1088 QAYVEQRITD
+1088 
-1098 VATSGEIDLSD
+1098 
-1109 YVTTAQLN
+1109 
-1117 TKADKVHTHSYEDL
+1117 
-1131 TEKPTLFSGKYAD
+1131 
-1144 LIGKPT
+1144 
-1150 IPTKTSDITNDSN
+1150 
-1163 FVTTSQL
+1163 
-1170 NTKADTIHTHSYED
+1170 
-1184 LTDKPTLFS
+1184 
-1193 GKYADLTGKPT
+1193 
-1204 IPTKVSEL
+1204 
-1212 TNDSSFATTVQLSTK
+1212 
-1227 ANTVHTHDYA
+1227 
-1237 DLENK
+1237 
-1242 PILFSGKYIDLLD
+1242 
-1255 KPTIPSKTSELTNDS
+1255 
-1270 NFVDTI
+1270 

-1492 NKKANTSHTH
+1492 NKKANISHTH

-1588 LKLDGLTNFND
+1588 LKLDRLTNFDD

-1632 YISNFAKNITINL
+1632 YISNFVKDITINL

-1660 MDSFYLDM
+1660 KDNFYLDM

>member
-25 EKIPEIEEQLANKSE
+25 EKIPELEEQLANKSE

-104 KENGKELIN
+104 KENGKELID

-669 KPILFSGKYIDLL
+669 KP
-682 DKPTIPSKTS
+682 T
-692 ELTNDSNFVDTIAL
+692 
-706 ATKAN
+706 
-711 LTHSHSYSDLEDK
+711 
-724 PILFSGAYKDLTGKP
+724 
-739 TIPTKISELTNDS
+739 
-752 SFATT
+752 
-757 SQLNT
+757 
-762 ELNKKAN
+762 
-769 TSHTH
+769 
-774 VYSDIL
+774 
-780 DAPVSFSGNYEDLIN
+780 
-795 KPTIPTK
+795 
-802 VSDLENDENFATTS
+802 
-816 QLNSGLNTKANST
+816 
-829 HTHSYAEL
+829 
-837 EDLPTLFSGNYND
+837 
-850 LLNKPTVPSKTSELT
+850 
-865 NDSSFTTSTQLATKA
+865 
-880 DKIHTHNYNDLE
+880 
-892 DKPTLFSGAY
+892 
-902 KDLTEKP
+902 
-909 TIPTKISELI
+909 
-919 NDSNFVDSTVLSTK
+919 
-933 ANAVHTH
+933 
-940 NYDDLTNKPVLFSG
+940 
-954 TYADLTGK
+954 
-962 PTIPTKTS
+962 
-970 ELTNDSNFAT
+970 
-980 VTLLDSKADKVHN
+980 
-993 HSYTELDDL
+993 
-1002 PTLFSGDYK
+1002 
-1011 DLIGTPV
+1011 
-1018 IPSKTSELTNDS
+1018 
-1030 NFATTDLVNTKAN
+1030 
-1043 KTHSHSYLDLE
+1043 
-1054 DLPNL
+1054 
-1059 FSGNYND
+1059 
-1066 LLNKPKIPTL
+1066 
-1076 ISELENDNNYVN
+1076 
-1088 QAYVEQRITD
+1088 
-1098 VATSGEIDLSD
+1098 
-1109 YVTTAQLN
+1109 
-1117 TKADKVHTHSYEDL
+1117 
-1131 TEKPTLFSGKYAD
+1131 
-1144 LIGKPT
+1144 
-1150 IPTKTSDITNDSN
+1150 
-1163 FVTTSQL
+1163 
-1170 NTKADTIHTHSYED
+1170 
-1184 LTDKPTLFS
+1184 
-1193 GKYADLTGKPT
+1193 
-1204 IPTKVSEL
+1204 
-1212 TNDSSFATTVQLSTK
+1212 
-1227 ANTVHTHDYA
+1227 
-1237 DLENK
+1237 
-1242 PILFSGKYIDLLD
+1242 LFSGKYIDLLD

-1423 LNKPTIPTAVSD
+1423 LNKPKIPTVVSD

-1632 YISNFAKNITINL
+1632 YISNFVKDITINL

-1660 MDSFYLDM
+1660 KDNFYLDM

>member
-70 SKAYVESRIANITTG
+70 SKAYVESRIANVTTG

-170 LEGKPEIPTKTSQL
+170 LEGKPEIPTKISQL

-196 ATKAEKSHVHNYSEI
+196 TTKAEKSHVHNYSEI

-829 HTHSYAEL
+829 HTHSY
-837 EDLPTLFSGNYND
+837 
-850 LLNKPTVPSKTSELT
+850 
-865 NDSSFTTSTQLATKA
+865 
-880 DKIHTHNYNDLE
+880 
-892 DKPTLFSGAY
+892 
-902 KDLTEKP
+902 
-909 TIPTKISELI
+909 
-919 NDSNFVDSTVLSTK
+919 
-933 ANAVHTH
+933 
-940 NYDDLTNKPVLFSG
+940 
-954 TYADLTGK
+954 
-962 PTIPTKTS
+962 
-970 ELTNDSNFAT
+970 
-980 VTLLDSKADKVHN
+980 
-993 HSYTELDDL
+993 
-1002 PTLFSGDYK
+1002 
-1011 DLIGTPV
+1011 
-1018 IPSKTSELTNDS
+1018 
-1030 NFATTDLVNTKAN
+1030 
-1043 KTHSHSYLDLE
+1043 
-1054 DLPNL
+1054 
-1059 FSGNYND
+1059 
-1066 LLNKPKIPTL
+1066 
-1076 ISELENDNNYVN
+1076 
-1088 QAYVEQRITD
+1088 
-1098 VATSGEIDLSD
+1098 
-1109 YVTTAQLN
+1109 
-1117 TKADKVHTHSYEDL
+1117 
-1131 TEKPTLFSGKYAD
+1131 
-1144 LIGKPT
+1144 
-1150 IPTKTSDITNDSN
+1150 
-1163 FVTTSQL
+1163 
-1170 NTKADTIHTHSYED
+1170 
-1184 LTDKPTLFS
+1184 
-1193 GKYADLTGKPT
+1193 
-1204 IPTKVSEL
+1204 
-1212 TNDSSFATTVQLSTK
+1212 
-1227 ANTVHTHDYA
+1227 
-1237 DLENK
+1237 
-1242 PILFSGKYIDLLD
+1242 
-1255 KPTIPSKTSELTNDS
+1255 
-1270 NFVDTI
+1270 
-1276 ALATKANLTHS
+1276 
-1287 HSYSDLEDKPILFSG
+1287 
-1302 AYKDLTGKPTIPTKI
+1302 
-1317 SELTNDSSFAT
+1317 
-1328 TSQLNTELNKK
+1328 
-1339 ANTSHTHVYSDIL
+1339 
-1352 DAPVSFSGNYED
+1352 
-1364 LINKPTIPTKV
+1364 
-1375 SDLENDENFAT
+1375 
-1386 TSQLNSGLNTKAN
+1386 
-1399 STHTHSYTE
+1399 TE

-1423 LNKPTIPTAVSD
+1423 LNKPKIPTVVSD

-1588 LKLDGLTNFND
+1588 LKLDRLTNFDD

-1632 YISNFAKNITINL
+1632 YISNFVKDITINL

-1675 NIVSMK
+1675 NIISMK
-1681 RGSYYRM
+1681 KGNYYRM

>member
-25 EKIPEIEEQLANKSE
+25 EKIPELEEQLANKSE

-104 KENGKELIN
+104 KENGKELID

-268 PTLFSGNYNDLL
+268 PTLFSGNYNDLI
-280 NKPTVPSKTS
+280 NRPTVPSKTS

-327 GAYKDLTEKPTIPT
+327 GAYKDLT
-341 KISELIND
+341 
-349 SNFVDS
+349 
-355 TVLSTKANA
+355 
-364 VHTHNYDDLTNKP
+364 
-377 VLFSGTYADLT
+377 

-393 PTKTSELTNDS
+393 PTLT
-404 NFATVTLL
+404 
-412 DSKADKVHN
+412 
-421 HSYTELDDLP
+421 
-431 TLFSGDYKDLIGTP
+431 
-445 VIPSKTS
+445 
-452 ELTNDSNF
+452 
-460 ATTDLVN
+460 
-467 TKANKTHSHSYL
+467 
-479 DLEDLP
+479 
-485 NLFSG
+485 
-490 NYNDLLNKPKIPT
+490 
-503 LISELENDNNYVNQ
+503 SELENDSNFTTK

-565 FSGKYADLIGK
+565 FNGKYADLIGK

-599 TKADTIHTHSYE
+599 A
-611 DLTDK
+611 
-616 PTLFSGKYADLTGK
+616 
-630 PTIPTK
+630 
-636 VSELT
+636 
-641 NDSSFATTVQLSTKA
+641 
-656 NTVHTHDYADLEN
+656 
-669 KPILFSGKYIDLL
+669 
-682 DKPTIPSKTS
+682 
-692 ELTNDSNFVDTIAL
+692 
-706 ATKAN
+706 
-711 LTHSHSYSDLEDK
+711 
-724 PILFSGAYKDLTGKP
+724 
-739 TIPTKISELTNDS
+739 
-752 SFATT
+752 
-757 SQLNT
+757 

-780 DAPVSFSGNYEDLIN
+780 DAPVSFSGNYKDLIN

-837 EDLPTLFSGNYND
+837 EDLPTLFSR
-850 LLNKPTVPSKTSELT
+850 
-865 NDSSFTTSTQLATKA
+865 
-880 DKIHTHNYNDLE
+880 
-892 DKPTLFSGAY
+892 
-902 KDLTEKP
+902 
-909 TIPTKISELI
+909 
-919 NDSNFVDSTVLSTK
+919 
-933 ANAVHTH
+933 
-940 NYDDLTNKPVLFSG
+940 
-954 TYADLTGK
+954 
-962 PTIPTKTS
+962 
-970 ELTNDSNFAT
+970 
-980 VTLLDSKADKVHN
+980 
-993 HSYTELDDL
+993 
-1002 PTLFSGDYK
+1002 
-1011 DLIGTPV
+1011 
-1018 IPSKTSELTNDS
+1018 
-1030 NFATTDLVNTKAN
+1030 
-1043 KTHSHSYLDLE
+1043 
-1054 DLPNL
+1054 
-1059 FSGNYND
+1059 NYND
-1066 LLNKPKIPTL
+1066 LLNKPKIPT
-1076 ISELENDNNYVN
+1076 V
-1088 QAYVEQRITD
+1088 
-1098 VATSGEIDLSD
+1098 
-1109 YVTTAQLN
+1109 
-1117 TKADKVHTHSYEDL
+1117 
-1131 TEKPTLFSGKYAD
+1131 
-1144 LIGKPT
+1144 
-1150 IPTKTSDITNDSN
+1150 
-1163 FVTTSQL
+1163 
-1170 NTKADTIHTHSYED
+1170 
-1184 LTDKPTLFS
+1184 
-1193 GKYADLTGKPT
+1193 
-1204 IPTKVSEL
+1204 
-1212 TNDSSFATTVQLSTK
+1212 
-1227 ANTVHTHDYA
+1227 
-1237 DLENK
+1237 
-1242 PILFSGKYIDLLD
+1242 
-1255 KPTIPSKTSELTNDS
+1255 
-1270 NFVDTI
+1270 
-1276 ALATKANLTHS
+1276 
-1287 HSYSDLEDKPILFSG
+1287 
-1302 AYKDLTGKPTIPTKI
+1302 
-1317 SELTNDSSFAT
+1317 
-1328 TSQLNTELNKK
+1328 
-1339 ANTSHTHVYSDIL
+1339 
-1352 DAPVSFSGNYED
+1352 
-1364 LINKPTIPTKV
+1364 
-1375 SDLENDENFAT
+1375 
-1386 TSQLNSGLNTKAN
+1386 
-1399 STHTHSYTE
+1399 
-1408 LEDTP
+1408 
-1413 TLFSGNYNDL
+1413 
-1423 LNKPTIPTAVSD
+1423 VSD

-1632 YISNFAKNITINL
+1632 YISNFVKDITINL

-1660 MDSFYLDM
+1660 KDSFYLKM

-1675 NIVSMK
+1675 NIISMK

>member
-25 EKIPEIEEQLANKSE
+25 EKIPELEEQLANKSE

-70 SKAYVESRIANITTG
+70 SKAYVESRIANVTTG

-104 KENGKELIN
+104 KENGKELID

-196 ATKAEKSHVHNYSEI
+196 ATKAEKSHIHNYSEI

-565 FSGKYADLIGK
+565 FNGKYADLIGK

-669 KPILFSGKYIDLL
+669 KPTLFSGKYIDLL

-692 ELTNDSNFVDTIAL
+692 ELTNDSNFVDATAL

-724 PILFSGAYKDLTGKP
+724 PVLFSGAYADLTGKP

-850 LLNKPTVPSKTSELT
+850 LLNKPK
-865 NDSSFTTSTQLATKA
+865 
-880 DKIHTHNYNDLE
+880 
-892 DKPTLFSGAY
+892 
-902 KDLTEKP
+902 
-909 TIPTKISELI
+909 
-919 NDSNFVDSTVLSTK
+919 
-933 ANAVHTH
+933 
-940 NYDDLTNKPVLFSG
+940 
-954 TYADLTGK
+954 
-962 PTIPTKTS
+962 
-970 ELTNDSNFAT
+970 
-980 VTLLDSKADKVHN
+980 
-993 HSYTELDDL
+993 
-1002 PTLFSGDYK
+1002 
-1011 DLIGTPV
+1011 
-1018 IPSKTSELTNDS
+1018 
-1030 NFATTDLVNTKAN
+1030 
-1043 KTHSHSYLDLE
+1043 
-1054 DLPNL
+1054 
-1059 FSGNYND
+1059 
-1066 LLNKPKIPTL
+1066 
-1076 ISELENDNNYVN
+1076 
-1088 QAYVEQRITD
+1088 
-1098 VATSGEIDLSD
+1098 
-1109 YVTTAQLN
+1109 
-1117 TKADKVHTHSYEDL
+1117 
-1131 TEKPTLFSGKYAD
+1131 
-1144 LIGKPT
+1144 
-1150 IPTKTSDITNDSN
+1150 
-1163 FVTTSQL
+1163 
-1170 NTKADTIHTHSYED
+1170 
-1184 LTDKPTLFS
+1184 
-1193 GKYADLTGKPT
+1193 
-1204 IPTKVSEL
+1204 
-1212 TNDSSFATTVQLSTK
+1212 
-1227 ANTVHTHDYA
+1227 
-1237 DLENK
+1237 
-1242 PILFSGKYIDLLD
+1242 
-1255 KPTIPSKTSELTNDS
+1255 
-1270 NFVDTI
+1270 
-1276 ALATKANLTHS
+1276 
-1287 HSYSDLEDKPILFSG
+1287 
-1302 AYKDLTGKPTIPTKI
+1302 
-1317 SELTNDSSFAT
+1317 
-1328 TSQLNTELNKK
+1328 
-1339 ANTSHTHVYSDIL
+1339 
-1352 DAPVSFSGNYED
+1352 
-1364 LINKPTIPTKV
+1364 
-1375 SDLENDENFAT
+1375 
-1386 TSQLNSGLNTKAN
+1386 
-1399 STHTHSYTE
+1399 
-1408 LEDTP
+1408 
-1413 TLFSGNYNDL
+1413 
-1423 LNKPTIPTAVSD
+1423 IPTAVSD

-1588 LKLDGLTNFND
+1588 LKLDRLTNFDD

-1660 MDSFYLDM
+1660 KDNFYLDM

>member
-25 EKIPEIEEQLANKSE
+25 EKIPELEEQLANKSE

-196 ATKAEKSHVHNYSEI
+196 ATKAEKSHIHNYSEI

-669 KPILFSGKYIDLL
+669 KPTLFSGKYIDLL

-724 PILFSGAYKDLTGKP
+724 PILFSGAYKDLIGKP

-780 DAPVSFSGNYEDLIN
+780 DAPVSFSGNYKDLIN

-850 LLNKPTVPSKTSELT
+850 LLNKP
-865 NDSSFTTSTQLATKA
+865 
-880 DKIHTHNYNDLE
+880 
-892 DKPTLFSGAY
+892 
-902 KDLTEKP
+902 
-909 TIPTKISELI
+909 
-919 NDSNFVDSTVLSTK
+919 
-933 ANAVHTH
+933 
-940 NYDDLTNKPVLFSG
+940 
-954 TYADLTGK
+954 
-962 PTIPTKTS
+962 
-970 ELTNDSNFAT
+970 
-980 VTLLDSKADKVHN
+980 
-993 HSYTELDDL
+993 
-1002 PTLFSGDYK
+1002 
-1011 DLIGTPV
+1011 
-1018 IPSKTSELTNDS
+1018 
-1030 NFATTDLVNTKAN
+1030 
-1043 KTHSHSYLDLE
+1043 
-1054 DLPNL
+1054 
-1059 FSGNYND
+1059 
-1066 LLNKPKIPTL
+1066 KIPT
-1076 ISELENDNNYVN
+1076 V
-1088 QAYVEQRITD
+1088 
-1098 VATSGEIDLSD
+1098 
-1109 YVTTAQLN
+1109 
-1117 TKADKVHTHSYEDL
+1117 
-1131 TEKPTLFSGKYAD
+1131 
-1144 LIGKPT
+1144 
-1150 IPTKTSDITNDSN
+1150 
-1163 FVTTSQL
+1163 
-1170 NTKADTIHTHSYED
+1170 
-1184 LTDKPTLFS
+1184 
-1193 GKYADLTGKPT
+1193 
-1204 IPTKVSEL
+1204 
-1212 TNDSSFATTVQLSTK
+1212 
-1227 ANTVHTHDYA
+1227 
-1237 DLENK
+1237 
-1242 PILFSGKYIDLLD
+1242 
-1255 KPTIPSKTSELTNDS
+1255 
-1270 NFVDTI
+1270 
-1276 ALATKANLTHS
+1276 
-1287 HSYSDLEDKPILFSG
+1287 
-1302 AYKDLTGKPTIPTKI
+1302 
-1317 SELTNDSSFAT
+1317 
-1328 TSQLNTELNKK
+1328 
-1339 ANTSHTHVYSDIL
+1339 
-1352 DAPVSFSGNYED
+1352 
-1364 LINKPTIPTKV
+1364 
-1375 SDLENDENFAT
+1375 
-1386 TSQLNSGLNTKAN
+1386 
-1399 STHTHSYTE
+1399 
-1408 LEDTP
+1408 
-1413 TLFSGNYNDL
+1413 
-1423 LNKPTIPTAVSD
+1423 VSD

-1492 NKKANTSHTH
+1492 NKKANISHTH

-1588 LKLDGLTNFND
+1588 LKLDRLTNFND

-1632 YISNFAKNITINL
+1632 YISNFVKDITINL

-1688 TFTYVNAQMGWIS
+1688 TFTYVNAQMRWIS

>member
-25 EKIPEIEEQLANKSE
+25 EKIPELEEQLANKSE

-104 KENGKELIN
+104 KENGKELID

-669 KPILFSGKYIDLL
+669 KPTLFSGKYIDLL

-780 DAPVSFSGNYEDLIN
+780 DAPVSFSGNY
-795 KPTIPTK
+795 K
-802 VSDLENDENFATTS
+802 
-816 QLNSGLNTKANST
+816 
-829 HTHSYAEL
+829 
-837 EDLPTLFSGNYND
+837 
-850 LLNKPTVPSKTSELT
+850 
-865 NDSSFTTSTQLATKA
+865 
-880 DKIHTHNYNDLE
+880 
-892 DKPTLFSGAY
+892 
-902 KDLTEKP
+902 
-909 TIPTKISELI
+909 
-919 NDSNFVDSTVLSTK
+919 
-933 ANAVHTH
+933 
-940 NYDDLTNKPVLFSG
+940 
-954 TYADLTGK
+954 
-962 PTIPTKTS
+962 
-970 ELTNDSNFAT
+970 
-980 VTLLDSKADKVHN
+980 
-993 HSYTELDDL
+993 
-1002 PTLFSGDYK
+1002 
-1011 DLIGTPV
+1011 
-1018 IPSKTSELTNDS
+1018 
-1030 NFATTDLVNTKAN
+1030 
-1043 KTHSHSYLDLE
+1043 
-1054 DLPNL
+1054 
-1059 FSGNYND
+1059 
-1066 LLNKPKIPTL
+1066 
-1076 ISELENDNNYVN
+1076 
-1088 QAYVEQRITD
+1088 
-1098 VATSGEIDLSD
+1098 
-1109 YVTTAQLN
+1109 
-1117 TKADKVHTHSYEDL
+1117 
-1131 TEKPTLFSGKYAD
+1131 
-1144 LIGKPT
+1144 
-1150 IPTKTSDITNDSN
+1150 
-1163 FVTTSQL
+1163 
-1170 NTKADTIHTHSYED
+1170 
-1184 LTDKPTLFS
+1184 
-1193 GKYADLTGKPT
+1193 
-1204 IPTKVSEL
+1204 
-1212 TNDSSFATTVQLSTK
+1212 
-1227 ANTVHTHDYA
+1227 
-1237 DLENK
+1237 
-1242 PILFSGKYIDLLD
+1242 
-1255 KPTIPSKTSELTNDS
+1255 
-1270 NFVDTI
+1270 
-1276 ALATKANLTHS
+1276 
-1287 HSYSDLEDKPILFSG
+1287 
-1302 AYKDLTGKPTIPTKI
+1302 
-1317 SELTNDSSFAT
+1317 
-1328 TSQLNTELNKK
+1328 
-1339 ANTSHTHVYSDIL
+1339 
-1352 DAPVSFSGNYED
+1352 D

-1423 LNKPTIPTAVSD
+1423 LNKPKIPTVVSD

-1492 NKKANTSHTH
+1492 NKKANISHTH

-1588 LKLDGLTNFND
+1588 LKLDRLTNFDD

-1632 YISNFAKNITINL
+1632 YISNFVKDITINL

-1660 MDSFYLDM
+1660 KDSFYLEM

-1675 NIVSMK
+1675 NIISMK
-1681 RGSYYRM
+1681 KGNYYRM

>member
-25 EKIPEIEEQLANKSE
+25 EKIPELEEQLANKSE

-196 ATKAEKSHVHNYSEI
+196 TTKAEKSHVHNYSEI

-565 FSGKYADLIGK
+565 FNGKYADLIGK

-669 KPILFSGKYIDLL
+669 KPTLFSGKYIDLL

-706 ATKAN
+706 ATKADKI
-711 LTHSHSYSDLEDK
+711 HSHS
-724 PILFSGAYKDLTGKP
+724 
-739 TIPTKISELTNDS
+739 
-752 SFATT
+752 
-757 SQLNT
+757 
-762 ELNKKAN
+762 
-769 TSHTH
+769 
-774 VYSDIL
+774 
-780 DAPVSFSGNYEDLIN
+780 
-795 KPTIPTK
+795 
-802 VSDLENDENFATTS
+802 
-816 QLNSGLNTKANST
+816 
-829 HTHSYAEL
+829 
-837 EDLPTLFSGNYND
+837 
-850 LLNKPTVPSKTSELT
+850 
-865 NDSSFTTSTQLATKA
+865 
-880 DKIHTHNYNDLE
+880 YNDLE
-892 DKPTLFSGAY
+892 DKPTLFSG
-902 KDLTEKP
+902 
-909 TIPTKISELI
+909 
-919 NDSNFVDSTVLSTK
+919 
-933 ANAVHTH
+933 
-940 NYDDLTNKPVLFSG
+940 
-954 TYADLTGK
+954 
-962 PTIPTKTS
+962 
-970 ELTNDSNFAT
+970 
-980 VTLLDSKADKVHN
+980 
-993 HSYTELDDL
+993 
-1002 PTLFSGDYK
+1002 
-1011 DLIGTPV
+1011 
-1018 IPSKTSELTNDS
+1018 
-1030 NFATTDLVNTKAN
+1030 
-1043 KTHSHSYLDLE
+1043 
-1054 DLPNL
+1054 
-1059 FSGNYND
+1059 
-1066 LLNKPKIPTL
+1066 
-1076 ISELENDNNYVN
+1076 
-1088 QAYVEQRITD
+1088 
-1098 VATSGEIDLSD
+1098 
-1109 YVTTAQLN
+1109 
-1117 TKADKVHTHSYEDL
+1117 
-1131 TEKPTLFSGKYAD
+1131 KYAD
-1144 LIGKPT
+1144 LI
-1150 IPTKTSDITNDSN
+1150 
-1163 FVTTSQL
+1163 
-1170 NTKADTIHTHSYED
+1170 
-1184 LTDKPTLFS
+1184 
-1193 GKYADLTGKPT
+1193 
-1204 IPTKVSEL
+1204 
-1212 TNDSSFATTVQLSTK
+1212 
-1227 ANTVHTHDYA
+1227 
-1237 DLENK
+1237 
-1242 PILFSGKYIDLLD
+1242 
-1255 KPTIPSKTSELTNDS
+1255 
-1270 NFVDTI
+1270 
-1276 ALATKANLTHS
+1276 
-1287 HSYSDLEDKPILFSG
+1287 
-1302 AYKDLTGKPTIPTKI
+1302 GKPTIPTKI

-1423 LNKPTIPTAVSD
+1423 LNKPKIPTVVSD

-1588 LKLDGLTNFND
+1588 LKLDRLTNFDD

>member
-25 EKIPEIEEQLANKSE
+25 EKIPELEEQLANKSE

-104 KENGKELIN
+104 KENGKELID

-196 ATKAEKSHVHNYSEI
+196 ATKAEKSHIHNYSEI

-780 DAPVSFSGNYEDLIN
+780 DAPVSFSGNYKDLIN

-850 LLNKPTVPSKTSELT
+850 LLNKP
-865 NDSSFTTSTQLATKA
+865 
-880 DKIHTHNYNDLE
+880 
-892 DKPTLFSGAY
+892 
-902 KDLTEKP
+902 
-909 TIPTKISELI
+909 
-919 NDSNFVDSTVLSTK
+919 
-933 ANAVHTH
+933 
-940 NYDDLTNKPVLFSG
+940 
-954 TYADLTGK
+954 
-962 PTIPTKTS
+962 
-970 ELTNDSNFAT
+970 
-980 VTLLDSKADKVHN
+980 
-993 HSYTELDDL
+993 
-1002 PTLFSGDYK
+1002 
-1011 DLIGTPV
+1011 
-1018 IPSKTSELTNDS
+1018 
-1030 NFATTDLVNTKAN
+1030 
-1043 KTHSHSYLDLE
+1043 
-1054 DLPNL
+1054 
-1059 FSGNYND
+1059 
-1066 LLNKPKIPTL
+1066 KIPT
-1076 ISELENDNNYVN
+1076 V
-1088 QAYVEQRITD
+1088 
-1098 VATSGEIDLSD
+1098 
-1109 YVTTAQLN
+1109 
-1117 TKADKVHTHSYEDL
+1117 
-1131 TEKPTLFSGKYAD
+1131 
-1144 LIGKPT
+1144 
-1150 IPTKTSDITNDSN
+1150 
-1163 FVTTSQL
+1163 
-1170 NTKADTIHTHSYED
+1170 
-1184 LTDKPTLFS
+1184 
-1193 GKYADLTGKPT
+1193 
-1204 IPTKVSEL
+1204 
-1212 TNDSSFATTVQLSTK
+1212 
-1227 ANTVHTHDYA
+1227 
-1237 DLENK
+1237 
-1242 PILFSGKYIDLLD
+1242 
-1255 KPTIPSKTSELTNDS
+1255 
-1270 NFVDTI
+1270 
-1276 ALATKANLTHS
+1276 
-1287 HSYSDLEDKPILFSG
+1287 
-1302 AYKDLTGKPTIPTKI
+1302 
-1317 SELTNDSSFAT
+1317 
-1328 TSQLNTELNKK
+1328 
-1339 ANTSHTHVYSDIL
+1339 
-1352 DAPVSFSGNYED
+1352 
-1364 LINKPTIPTKV
+1364 
-1375 SDLENDENFAT
+1375 
-1386 TSQLNSGLNTKAN
+1386 
-1399 STHTHSYTE
+1399 
-1408 LEDTP
+1408 
-1413 TLFSGNYNDL
+1413 
-1423 LNKPTIPTAVSD
+1423 VSD

-1588 LKLDGLTNFND
+1588 LKLDRLTNFDD

-1681 RGSYYRM
+1681 RGSHYRM

>member
-25 EKIPEIEEQLANKSE
+25 EKIPELEEQLANKSE

-104 KENGKELIN
+104 KENGKELID

-377 VLFSGTYADLT
+377 VLFSGIYADLT

-669 KPILFSGKYIDLL
+669 KPTLFSGKYIDLL

-780 DAPVSFSGNYEDLIN
+780 DAPVSFSGNY
-795 KPTIPTK
+795 K
-802 VSDLENDENFATTS
+802 
-816 QLNSGLNTKANST
+816 
-829 HTHSYAEL
+829 
-837 EDLPTLFSGNYND
+837 
-850 LLNKPTVPSKTSELT
+850 
-865 NDSSFTTSTQLATKA
+865 
-880 DKIHTHNYNDLE
+880 
-892 DKPTLFSGAY
+892 
-902 KDLTEKP
+902 
-909 TIPTKISELI
+909 
-919 NDSNFVDSTVLSTK
+919 
-933 ANAVHTH
+933 
-940 NYDDLTNKPVLFSG
+940 
-954 TYADLTGK
+954 
-962 PTIPTKTS
+962 
-970 ELTNDSNFAT
+970 
-980 VTLLDSKADKVHN
+980 
-993 HSYTELDDL
+993 
-1002 PTLFSGDYK
+1002 
-1011 DLIGTPV
+1011 
-1018 IPSKTSELTNDS
+1018 
-1030 NFATTDLVNTKAN
+1030 
-1043 KTHSHSYLDLE
+1043 
-1054 DLPNL
+1054 
-1059 FSGNYND
+1059 
-1066 LLNKPKIPTL
+1066 
-1076 ISELENDNNYVN
+1076 
-1088 QAYVEQRITD
+1088 
-1098 VATSGEIDLSD
+1098 
-1109 YVTTAQLN
+1109 
-1117 TKADKVHTHSYEDL
+1117 
-1131 TEKPTLFSGKYAD
+1131 
-1144 LIGKPT
+1144 
-1150 IPTKTSDITNDSN
+1150 
-1163 FVTTSQL
+1163 
-1170 NTKADTIHTHSYED
+1170 
-1184 LTDKPTLFS
+1184 
-1193 GKYADLTGKPT
+1193 
-1204 IPTKVSEL
+1204 
-1212 TNDSSFATTVQLSTK
+1212 
-1227 ANTVHTHDYA
+1227 
-1237 DLENK
+1237 
-1242 PILFSGKYIDLLD
+1242 
-1255 KPTIPSKTSELTNDS
+1255 
-1270 NFVDTI
+1270 
-1276 ALATKANLTHS
+1276 
-1287 HSYSDLEDKPILFSG
+1287 
-1302 AYKDLTGKPTIPTKI
+1302 
-1317 SELTNDSSFAT
+1317 
-1328 TSQLNTELNKK
+1328 
-1339 ANTSHTHVYSDIL
+1339 
-1352 DAPVSFSGNYED
+1352 D

-1423 LNKPTIPTAVSD
+1423 LNKPKIPTVVSD

-1588 LKLDGLTNFND
+1588 LKLDRLTNFDD

-1632 YISNFAKNITINL
+1632 YISNFVKDITINL

>member
-25 EKIPEIEEQLANKSE
+25 EKIPELEEQLANKSE

-599 TKADTIHTHSYE
+599 TKADTIHTHNYD

-616 PTLFSGKYADLTGK
+616 PTLFSGKYADLIGK

-636 VSELT
+636 ISELT

-656 NTVHTHDYADLEN
+656 NTVHTHYYADLEN
-669 KPILFSGKYIDLL
+669 KPTLFSGKYIDLL

-850 LLNKPTVPSKTSELT
+850 LLNKPK
-865 NDSSFTTSTQLATKA
+865 
-880 DKIHTHNYNDLE
+880 
-892 DKPTLFSGAY
+892 
-902 KDLTEKP
+902 
-909 TIPTKISELI
+909 
-919 NDSNFVDSTVLSTK
+919 
-933 ANAVHTH
+933 
-940 NYDDLTNKPVLFSG
+940 
-954 TYADLTGK
+954 
-962 PTIPTKTS
+962 
-970 ELTNDSNFAT
+970 
-980 VTLLDSKADKVHN
+980 
-993 HSYTELDDL
+993 
-1002 PTLFSGDYK
+1002 
-1011 DLIGTPV
+1011 
-1018 IPSKTSELTNDS
+1018 
-1030 NFATTDLVNTKAN
+1030 
-1043 KTHSHSYLDLE
+1043 
-1054 DLPNL
+1054 
-1059 FSGNYND
+1059 
-1066 LLNKPKIPTL
+1066 
-1076 ISELENDNNYVN
+1076 
-1088 QAYVEQRITD
+1088 
-1098 VATSGEIDLSD
+1098 
-1109 YVTTAQLN
+1109 
-1117 TKADKVHTHSYEDL
+1117 
-1131 TEKPTLFSGKYAD
+1131 
-1144 LIGKPT
+1144 
-1150 IPTKTSDITNDSN
+1150 
-1163 FVTTSQL
+1163 
-1170 NTKADTIHTHSYED
+1170 
-1184 LTDKPTLFS
+1184 
-1193 GKYADLTGKPT
+1193 
-1204 IPTKVSEL
+1204 
-1212 TNDSSFATTVQLSTK
+1212 
-1227 ANTVHTHDYA
+1227 
-1237 DLENK
+1237 
-1242 PILFSGKYIDLLD
+1242 
-1255 KPTIPSKTSELTNDS
+1255 
-1270 NFVDTI
+1270 
-1276 ALATKANLTHS
+1276 
-1287 HSYSDLEDKPILFSG
+1287 
-1302 AYKDLTGKPTIPTKI
+1302 
-1317 SELTNDSSFAT
+1317 
-1328 TSQLNTELNKK
+1328 
-1339 ANTSHTHVYSDIL
+1339 
-1352 DAPVSFSGNYED
+1352 
-1364 LINKPTIPTKV
+1364 
-1375 SDLENDENFAT
+1375 
-1386 TSQLNSGLNTKAN
+1386 
-1399 STHTHSYTE
+1399 
-1408 LEDTP
+1408 
-1413 TLFSGNYNDL
+1413 
-1423 LNKPTIPTAVSD
+1423 IPTAVSD

-1632 YISNFAKNITINL
+1632 YISNFVKDITINL

-1688 TFTYVNAQMGWIS
+1688 TFTYVNARMGWIS

>member
-104 KENGKELIN
+104 KENGKELID

-196 ATKAEKSHVHNYSEI
+196 ATKAEKSHIHNYSEI

-669 KPILFSGKYIDLL
+669 KPTLFSGKYIDLL

-780 DAPVSFSGNYEDLIN
+780 DAPVSFSGNYKDLIN

-850 LLNKPTVPSKTSELT
+850 LLNKP
-865 NDSSFTTSTQLATKA
+865 
-880 DKIHTHNYNDLE
+880 
-892 DKPTLFSGAY
+892 
-902 KDLTEKP
+902 
-909 TIPTKISELI
+909 
-919 NDSNFVDSTVLSTK
+919 
-933 ANAVHTH
+933 
-940 NYDDLTNKPVLFSG
+940 
-954 TYADLTGK
+954 
-962 PTIPTKTS
+962 
-970 ELTNDSNFAT
+970 
-980 VTLLDSKADKVHN
+980 
-993 HSYTELDDL
+993 
-1002 PTLFSGDYK
+1002 
-1011 DLIGTPV
+1011 
-1018 IPSKTSELTNDS
+1018 
-1030 NFATTDLVNTKAN
+1030 
-1043 KTHSHSYLDLE
+1043 
-1054 DLPNL
+1054 
-1059 FSGNYND
+1059 
-1066 LLNKPKIPTL
+1066 KIPT
-1076 ISELENDNNYVN
+1076 V
-1088 QAYVEQRITD
+1088 
-1098 VATSGEIDLSD
+1098 
-1109 YVTTAQLN
+1109 
-1117 TKADKVHTHSYEDL
+1117 
-1131 TEKPTLFSGKYAD
+1131 
-1144 LIGKPT
+1144 
-1150 IPTKTSDITNDSN
+1150 
-1163 FVTTSQL
+1163 
-1170 NTKADTIHTHSYED
+1170 
-1184 LTDKPTLFS
+1184 
-1193 GKYADLTGKPT
+1193 
-1204 IPTKVSEL
+1204 
-1212 TNDSSFATTVQLSTK
+1212 
-1227 ANTVHTHDYA
+1227 
-1237 DLENK
+1237 
-1242 PILFSGKYIDLLD
+1242 
-1255 KPTIPSKTSELTNDS
+1255 
-1270 NFVDTI
+1270 
-1276 ALATKANLTHS
+1276 
-1287 HSYSDLEDKPILFSG
+1287 
-1302 AYKDLTGKPTIPTKI
+1302 
-1317 SELTNDSSFAT
+1317 
-1328 TSQLNTELNKK
+1328 
-1339 ANTSHTHVYSDIL
+1339 
-1352 DAPVSFSGNYED
+1352 
-1364 LINKPTIPTKV
+1364 
-1375 SDLENDENFAT
+1375 
-1386 TSQLNSGLNTKAN
+1386 
-1399 STHTHSYTE
+1399 
-1408 LEDTP
+1408 
-1413 TLFSGNYNDL
+1413 
-1423 LNKPTIPTAVSD
+1423 VSD

-1492 NKKANTSHTH
+1492 NKKANISHTH

>member
-25 EKIPEIEEQLANKSE
+25 EKIPELEEQLANKSE

-104 KENGKELIN
+104 KENGKELID

-196 ATKAEKSHVHNYSEI
+196 ATKAEKSHIHNYSEI

-669 KPILFSGKYIDLL
+669 KPTLFSGKYIDLL

-850 LLNKPTVPSKTSELT
+850 LLNKP
-865 NDSSFTTSTQLATKA
+865 
-880 DKIHTHNYNDLE
+880 
-892 DKPTLFSGAY
+892 
-902 KDLTEKP
+902 
-909 TIPTKISELI
+909 
-919 NDSNFVDSTVLSTK
+919 
-933 ANAVHTH
+933 
-940 NYDDLTNKPVLFSG
+940 
-954 TYADLTGK
+954 
-962 PTIPTKTS
+962 
-970 ELTNDSNFAT
+970 
-980 VTLLDSKADKVHN
+980 
-993 HSYTELDDL
+993 
-1002 PTLFSGDYK
+1002 
-1011 DLIGTPV
+1011 
-1018 IPSKTSELTNDS
+1018 
-1030 NFATTDLVNTKAN
+1030 
-1043 KTHSHSYLDLE
+1043 
-1054 DLPNL
+1054 
-1059 FSGNYND
+1059 
-1066 LLNKPKIPTL
+1066 KIPT
-1076 ISELENDNNYVN
+1076 V
-1088 QAYVEQRITD
+1088 
-1098 VATSGEIDLSD
+1098 
-1109 YVTTAQLN
+1109 
-1117 TKADKVHTHSYEDL
+1117 
-1131 TEKPTLFSGKYAD
+1131 
-1144 LIGKPT
+1144 
-1150 IPTKTSDITNDSN
+1150 
-1163 FVTTSQL
+1163 
-1170 NTKADTIHTHSYED
+1170 
-1184 LTDKPTLFS
+1184 
-1193 GKYADLTGKPT
+1193 
-1204 IPTKVSEL
+1204 
-1212 TNDSSFATTVQLSTK
+1212 
-1227 ANTVHTHDYA
+1227 
-1237 DLENK
+1237 
-1242 PILFSGKYIDLLD
+1242 
-1255 KPTIPSKTSELTNDS
+1255 
-1270 NFVDTI
+1270 
-1276 ALATKANLTHS
+1276 
-1287 HSYSDLEDKPILFSG
+1287 
-1302 AYKDLTGKPTIPTKI
+1302 
-1317 SELTNDSSFAT
+1317 
-1328 TSQLNTELNKK
+1328 
-1339 ANTSHTHVYSDIL
+1339 
-1352 DAPVSFSGNYED
+1352 
-1364 LINKPTIPTKV
+1364 
-1375 SDLENDENFAT
+1375 
-1386 TSQLNSGLNTKAN
+1386 
-1399 STHTHSYTE
+1399 
-1408 LEDTP
+1408 
-1413 TLFSGNYNDL
+1413 
-1423 LNKPTIPTAVSD
+1423 VSD

-1588 LKLDGLTNFND
+1588 LKLDRLTNFDD

-1632 YISNFAKNITINL
+1632 YISNFVKDITINL

>member
-25 EKIPEIEEQLANKSE
+25 EKIPELEEQLANKSE

-70 SKAYVESRIANITTG
+70 SKAYVESRIANVTTG

-104 KENGKELIN
+104 KENGKELID

-196 ATKAEKSHVHNYSEI
+196 ATKAEKSHIHNYSEI

-377 VLFSGTYADLT
+377 VLFSGIYADLT
-388 GKPTI
+388 NKPTI

-669 KPILFSGKYIDLL
+669 KPTLFSGKYIDLL

-780 DAPVSFSGNYEDLIN
+780 DAPVSFN
-795 KPTIPTK
+795 
-802 VSDLENDENFATTS
+802 
-816 QLNSGLNTKANST
+816 
-829 HTHSYAEL
+829 
-837 EDLPTLFSGNYND
+837 
-850 LLNKPTVPSKTSELT
+850 
-865 NDSSFTTSTQLATKA
+865 
-880 DKIHTHNYNDLE
+880 
-892 DKPTLFSGAY
+892 
-902 KDLTEKP
+902 
-909 TIPTKISELI
+909 
-919 NDSNFVDSTVLSTK
+919 
-933 ANAVHTH
+933 
-940 NYDDLTNKPVLFSG
+940 
-954 TYADLTGK
+954 
-962 PTIPTKTS
+962 
-970 ELTNDSNFAT
+970 
-980 VTLLDSKADKVHN
+980 
-993 HSYTELDDL
+993 
-1002 PTLFSGDYK
+1002 
-1011 DLIGTPV
+1011 
-1018 IPSKTSELTNDS
+1018 
-1030 NFATTDLVNTKAN
+1030 
-1043 KTHSHSYLDLE
+1043 
-1054 DLPNL
+1054 
-1059 FSGNYND
+1059 
-1066 LLNKPKIPTL
+1066 
-1076 ISELENDNNYVN
+1076 
-1088 QAYVEQRITD
+1088 
-1098 VATSGEIDLSD
+1098 
-1109 YVTTAQLN
+1109 
-1117 TKADKVHTHSYEDL
+1117 
-1131 TEKPTLFSGKYAD
+1131 
-1144 LIGKPT
+1144 
-1150 IPTKTSDITNDSN
+1150 
-1163 FVTTSQL
+1163 
-1170 NTKADTIHTHSYED
+1170 
-1184 LTDKPTLFS
+1184 
-1193 GKYADLTGKPT
+1193 
-1204 IPTKVSEL
+1204 
-1212 TNDSSFATTVQLSTK
+1212 
-1227 ANTVHTHDYA
+1227 
-1237 DLENK
+1237 
-1242 PILFSGKYIDLLD
+1242 
-1255 KPTIPSKTSELTNDS
+1255 
-1270 NFVDTI
+1270 
-1276 ALATKANLTHS
+1276 
-1287 HSYSDLEDKPILFSG
+1287 
-1302 AYKDLTGKPTIPTKI
+1302 
-1317 SELTNDSSFAT
+1317 
-1328 TSQLNTELNKK
+1328 
-1339 ANTSHTHVYSDIL
+1339 
-1352 DAPVSFSGNYED
+1352 GNYED

-1588 LKLDGLTNFND
+1588 LKLDRLTNFDD

>member
-25 EKIPEIEEQLANKSE
+25 EKIPELEEQLANKSE

-104 KENGKELIN
+104 KENGKELID

-196 ATKAEKSHVHNYSEI
+196 ATKAEKSHIHNYSEI

-669 KPILFSGKYIDLL
+669 KPTLFSGKYIDLL

-780 DAPVSFSGNYEDLIN
+780 DAPVSFN
-795 KPTIPTK
+795 
-802 VSDLENDENFATTS
+802 
-816 QLNSGLNTKANST
+816 
-829 HTHSYAEL
+829 
-837 EDLPTLFSGNYND
+837 
-850 LLNKPTVPSKTSELT
+850 
-865 NDSSFTTSTQLATKA
+865 
-880 DKIHTHNYNDLE
+880 
-892 DKPTLFSGAY
+892 
-902 KDLTEKP
+902 
-909 TIPTKISELI
+909 
-919 NDSNFVDSTVLSTK
+919 
-933 ANAVHTH
+933 
-940 NYDDLTNKPVLFSG
+940 
-954 TYADLTGK
+954 
-962 PTIPTKTS
+962 
-970 ELTNDSNFAT
+970 
-980 VTLLDSKADKVHN
+980 
-993 HSYTELDDL
+993 
-1002 PTLFSGDYK
+1002 
-1011 DLIGTPV
+1011 
-1018 IPSKTSELTNDS
+1018 
-1030 NFATTDLVNTKAN
+1030 
-1043 KTHSHSYLDLE
+1043 
-1054 DLPNL
+1054 
-1059 FSGNYND
+1059 
-1066 LLNKPKIPTL
+1066 
-1076 ISELENDNNYVN
+1076 
-1088 QAYVEQRITD
+1088 
-1098 VATSGEIDLSD
+1098 
-1109 YVTTAQLN
+1109 
-1117 TKADKVHTHSYEDL
+1117 
-1131 TEKPTLFSGKYAD
+1131 
-1144 LIGKPT
+1144 
-1150 IPTKTSDITNDSN
+1150 
-1163 FVTTSQL
+1163 
-1170 NTKADTIHTHSYED
+1170 
-1184 LTDKPTLFS
+1184 
-1193 GKYADLTGKPT
+1193 
-1204 IPTKVSEL
+1204 
-1212 TNDSSFATTVQLSTK
+1212 
-1227 ANTVHTHDYA
+1227 
-1237 DLENK
+1237 
-1242 PILFSGKYIDLLD
+1242 
-1255 KPTIPSKTSELTNDS
+1255 
-1270 NFVDTI
+1270 
-1276 ALATKANLTHS
+1276 
-1287 HSYSDLEDKPILFSG
+1287 
-1302 AYKDLTGKPTIPTKI
+1302 
-1317 SELTNDSSFAT
+1317 
-1328 TSQLNTELNKK
+1328 
-1339 ANTSHTHVYSDIL
+1339 
-1352 DAPVSFSGNYED
+1352 GNYED

-1423 LNKPTIPTAVSD
+1423 INRPTIPTAVSD

-1492 NKKANTSHTH
+1492 NKKANISHTH

-1533 FATKSYVDEQISNID
+1533 FVTKSYVDEQISNID
-1548 ISAGNIG
+1548 KNAGNVG

-1588 LKLDGLTNFND
+1588 LKLDRLTNFDD

-1632 YISNFAKNITINL
+1632 YISNFAKDITINL

>member
-25 EKIPEIEEQLANKSE
+25 EKIPELEEQLANKSE

-104 KENGKELIN
+104 KENGKELID

-377 VLFSGTYADLT
+377 VLFSGIYADLT
-388 GKPTI
+388 NKPTI

-850 LLNKPTVPSKTSELT
+850 LLNKPK
-865 NDSSFTTSTQLATKA
+865 
-880 DKIHTHNYNDLE
+880 
-892 DKPTLFSGAY
+892 
-902 KDLTEKP
+902 
-909 TIPTKISELI
+909 
-919 NDSNFVDSTVLSTK
+919 
-933 ANAVHTH
+933 
-940 NYDDLTNKPVLFSG
+940 
-954 TYADLTGK
+954 
-962 PTIPTKTS
+962 
-970 ELTNDSNFAT
+970 
-980 VTLLDSKADKVHN
+980 
-993 HSYTELDDL
+993 
-1002 PTLFSGDYK
+1002 
-1011 DLIGTPV
+1011 
-1018 IPSKTSELTNDS
+1018 
-1030 NFATTDLVNTKAN
+1030 
-1043 KTHSHSYLDLE
+1043 
-1054 DLPNL
+1054 
-1059 FSGNYND
+1059 
-1066 LLNKPKIPTL
+1066 
-1076 ISELENDNNYVN
+1076 
-1088 QAYVEQRITD
+1088 
-1098 VATSGEIDLSD
+1098 
-1109 YVTTAQLN
+1109 
-1117 TKADKVHTHSYEDL
+1117 
-1131 TEKPTLFSGKYAD
+1131 
-1144 LIGKPT
+1144 
-1150 IPTKTSDITNDSN
+1150 
-1163 FVTTSQL
+1163 
-1170 NTKADTIHTHSYED
+1170 
-1184 LTDKPTLFS
+1184 
-1193 GKYADLTGKPT
+1193 
-1204 IPTKVSEL
+1204 
-1212 TNDSSFATTVQLSTK
+1212 
-1227 ANTVHTHDYA
+1227 
-1237 DLENK
+1237 
-1242 PILFSGKYIDLLD
+1242 
-1255 KPTIPSKTSELTNDS
+1255 
-1270 NFVDTI
+1270 
-1276 ALATKANLTHS
+1276 
-1287 HSYSDLEDKPILFSG
+1287 
-1302 AYKDLTGKPTIPTKI
+1302 
-1317 SELTNDSSFAT
+1317 
-1328 TSQLNTELNKK
+1328 
-1339 ANTSHTHVYSDIL
+1339 
-1352 DAPVSFSGNYED
+1352 
-1364 LINKPTIPTKV
+1364 
-1375 SDLENDENFAT
+1375 
-1386 TSQLNSGLNTKAN
+1386 
-1399 STHTHSYTE
+1399 
-1408 LEDTP
+1408 
-1413 TLFSGNYNDL
+1413 
-1423 LNKPTIPTAVSD
+1423 IPTAVSD

-1588 LKLDGLTNFND
+1588 LKLDRLTNFDD

-1632 YISNFAKNITINL
+1632 YISNFAKDITINL

-1681 RGSYYRM
+1681 RGSHYRM

>member
-25 EKIPEIEEQLANKSE
+25 EKIPELEEQLANKSE

-104 KENGKELIN
+104 KENGKELID

-196 ATKAEKSHVHNYSEI
+196 ATKAEKSHIHNYSEI

-669 KPILFSGKYIDLL
+669 KPTLFSGKYIDLL

-692 ELTNDSNFVDTIAL
+692 ELTNDSNFVDATAL

-850 LLNKPTVPSKTSELT
+850 LLNKP
-865 NDSSFTTSTQLATKA
+865 
-880 DKIHTHNYNDLE
+880 
-892 DKPTLFSGAY
+892 
-902 KDLTEKP
+902 
-909 TIPTKISELI
+909 
-919 NDSNFVDSTVLSTK
+919 
-933 ANAVHTH
+933 
-940 NYDDLTNKPVLFSG
+940 
-954 TYADLTGK
+954 
-962 PTIPTKTS
+962 
-970 ELTNDSNFAT
+970 
-980 VTLLDSKADKVHN
+980 
-993 HSYTELDDL
+993 
-1002 PTLFSGDYK
+1002 
-1011 DLIGTPV
+1011 
-1018 IPSKTSELTNDS
+1018 
-1030 NFATTDLVNTKAN
+1030 
-1043 KTHSHSYLDLE
+1043 
-1054 DLPNL
+1054 
-1059 FSGNYND
+1059 
-1066 LLNKPKIPTL
+1066 KIPT
-1076 ISELENDNNYVN
+1076 V
-1088 QAYVEQRITD
+1088 
-1098 VATSGEIDLSD
+1098 
-1109 YVTTAQLN
+1109 
-1117 TKADKVHTHSYEDL
+1117 
-1131 TEKPTLFSGKYAD
+1131 
-1144 LIGKPT
+1144 
-1150 IPTKTSDITNDSN
+1150 
-1163 FVTTSQL
+1163 
-1170 NTKADTIHTHSYED
+1170 
-1184 LTDKPTLFS
+1184 
-1193 GKYADLTGKPT
+1193 
-1204 IPTKVSEL
+1204 
-1212 TNDSSFATTVQLSTK
+1212 
-1227 ANTVHTHDYA
+1227 
-1237 DLENK
+1237 
-1242 PILFSGKYIDLLD
+1242 
-1255 KPTIPSKTSELTNDS
+1255 
-1270 NFVDTI
+1270 
-1276 ALATKANLTHS
+1276 
-1287 HSYSDLEDKPILFSG
+1287 
-1302 AYKDLTGKPTIPTKI
+1302 
-1317 SELTNDSSFAT
+1317 
-1328 TSQLNTELNKK
+1328 
-1339 ANTSHTHVYSDIL
+1339 
-1352 DAPVSFSGNYED
+1352 
-1364 LINKPTIPTKV
+1364 
-1375 SDLENDENFAT
+1375 
-1386 TSQLNSGLNTKAN
+1386 
-1399 STHTHSYTE
+1399 
-1408 LEDTP
+1408 
-1413 TLFSGNYNDL
+1413 
-1423 LNKPTIPTAVSD
+1423 VSD

-1660 MDSFYLDM
+1660 MDSFYLKM

-1675 NIVSMK
+1675 SIVSMK

>member
-70 SKAYVESRIANITTG
+70 SKAYVESRIANVTTG

-104 KENGKELIN
+104 KENGKELID

-327 GAYKDLTEKPTIPT
+327 GAYKDLTGKPTIPT

-599 TKADTIHTHSYE
+599 T
-611 DLTDK
+611 
-616 PTLFSGKYADLTGK
+616 
-630 PTIPTK
+630 
-636 VSELT
+636 
-641 NDSSFATTVQLSTKA
+641 
-656 NTVHTHDYADLEN
+656 
-669 KPILFSGKYIDLL
+669 
-682 DKPTIPSKTS
+682 
-692 ELTNDSNFVDTIAL
+692 
-706 ATKAN
+706 
-711 LTHSHSYSDLEDK
+711 
-724 PILFSGAYKDLTGKP
+724 
-739 TIPTKISELTNDS
+739 
-752 SFATT
+752 
-757 SQLNT
+757 

-780 DAPVSFSGNYEDLIN
+780 DAPVSFSGNYKDLIN

-850 LLNKPTVPSKTSELT
+850 LLNKPK
-865 NDSSFTTSTQLATKA
+865 
-880 DKIHTHNYNDLE
+880 
-892 DKPTLFSGAY
+892 
-902 KDLTEKP
+902 
-909 TIPTKISELI
+909 
-919 NDSNFVDSTVLSTK
+919 
-933 ANAVHTH
+933 
-940 NYDDLTNKPVLFSG
+940 
-954 TYADLTGK
+954 
-962 PTIPTKTS
+962 
-970 ELTNDSNFAT
+970 
-980 VTLLDSKADKVHN
+980 
-993 HSYTELDDL
+993 
-1002 PTLFSGDYK
+1002 
-1011 DLIGTPV
+1011 
-1018 IPSKTSELTNDS
+1018 
-1030 NFATTDLVNTKAN
+1030 
-1043 KTHSHSYLDLE
+1043 
-1054 DLPNL
+1054 
-1059 FSGNYND
+1059 
-1066 LLNKPKIPTL
+1066 
-1076 ISELENDNNYVN
+1076 
-1088 QAYVEQRITD
+1088 
-1098 VATSGEIDLSD
+1098 
-1109 YVTTAQLN
+1109 
-1117 TKADKVHTHSYEDL
+1117 
-1131 TEKPTLFSGKYAD
+1131 
-1144 LIGKPT
+1144 
-1150 IPTKTSDITNDSN
+1150 
-1163 FVTTSQL
+1163 
-1170 NTKADTIHTHSYED
+1170 
-1184 LTDKPTLFS
+1184 
-1193 GKYADLTGKPT
+1193 
-1204 IPTKVSEL
+1204 
-1212 TNDSSFATTVQLSTK
+1212 
-1227 ANTVHTHDYA
+1227 
-1237 DLENK
+1237 
-1242 PILFSGKYIDLLD
+1242 
-1255 KPTIPSKTSELTNDS
+1255 
-1270 NFVDTI
+1270 
-1276 ALATKANLTHS
+1276 
-1287 HSYSDLEDKPILFSG
+1287 
-1302 AYKDLTGKPTIPTKI
+1302 
-1317 SELTNDSSFAT
+1317 
-1328 TSQLNTELNKK
+1328 
-1339 ANTSHTHVYSDIL
+1339 
-1352 DAPVSFSGNYED
+1352 
-1364 LINKPTIPTKV
+1364 
-1375 SDLENDENFAT
+1375 
-1386 TSQLNSGLNTKAN
+1386 
-1399 STHTHSYTE
+1399 
-1408 LEDTP
+1408 
-1413 TLFSGNYNDL
+1413 
-1423 LNKPTIPTAVSD
+1423 IPTAVSD

-1492 NKKANTSHTH
+1492 NKKANISHTH

-1588 LKLDGLTNFND
+1588 LKLDRLTNFDD

-1632 YISNFAKNITINL
+1632 YISNFVKDITINL

>member
-25 EKIPEIEEQLANKSE
+25 EKIPELEEQLANKSE

-196 ATKAEKSHVHNYSEI
+196 ATKAEKSHIHNYSEI

-669 KPILFSGKYIDLL
+669 KPTLFSGKYIDLL

-724 PILFSGAYKDLTGKP
+724 PILFSGAYADLTGKP

-780 DAPVSFSGNYEDLIN
+780 DAPVSFNGNYEDLIN

-850 LLNKPTVPSKTSELT
+850 LLNKP
-865 NDSSFTTSTQLATKA
+865 
-880 DKIHTHNYNDLE
+880 
-892 DKPTLFSGAY
+892 
-902 KDLTEKP
+902 
-909 TIPTKISELI
+909 
-919 NDSNFVDSTVLSTK
+919 
-933 ANAVHTH
+933 
-940 NYDDLTNKPVLFSG
+940 
-954 TYADLTGK
+954 
-962 PTIPTKTS
+962 
-970 ELTNDSNFAT
+970 
-980 VTLLDSKADKVHN
+980 
-993 HSYTELDDL
+993 
-1002 PTLFSGDYK
+1002 
-1011 DLIGTPV
+1011 
-1018 IPSKTSELTNDS
+1018 
-1030 NFATTDLVNTKAN
+1030 
-1043 KTHSHSYLDLE
+1043 
-1054 DLPNL
+1054 
-1059 FSGNYND
+1059 
-1066 LLNKPKIPTL
+1066 KIPT
-1076 ISELENDNNYVN
+1076 V
-1088 QAYVEQRITD
+1088 
-1098 VATSGEIDLSD
+1098 
-1109 YVTTAQLN
+1109 
-1117 TKADKVHTHSYEDL
+1117 
-1131 TEKPTLFSGKYAD
+1131 
-1144 LIGKPT
+1144 
-1150 IPTKTSDITNDSN
+1150 
-1163 FVTTSQL
+1163 
-1170 NTKADTIHTHSYED
+1170 
-1184 LTDKPTLFS
+1184 
-1193 GKYADLTGKPT
+1193 
-1204 IPTKVSEL
+1204 
-1212 TNDSSFATTVQLSTK
+1212 
-1227 ANTVHTHDYA
+1227 
-1237 DLENK
+1237 
-1242 PILFSGKYIDLLD
+1242 
-1255 KPTIPSKTSELTNDS
+1255 
-1270 NFVDTI
+1270 
-1276 ALATKANLTHS
+1276 
-1287 HSYSDLEDKPILFSG
+1287 
-1302 AYKDLTGKPTIPTKI
+1302 
-1317 SELTNDSSFAT
+1317 
-1328 TSQLNTELNKK
+1328 
-1339 ANTSHTHVYSDIL
+1339 
-1352 DAPVSFSGNYED
+1352 
-1364 LINKPTIPTKV
+1364 
-1375 SDLENDENFAT
+1375 
-1386 TSQLNSGLNTKAN
+1386 
-1399 STHTHSYTE
+1399 
-1408 LEDTP
+1408 
-1413 TLFSGNYNDL
+1413 
-1423 LNKPTIPTAVSD
+1423 VSD

-1588 LKLDGLTNFND
+1588 LKLDRLTNFDD

-1660 MDSFYLDM
+1660 KDSFYLDM

>member
-25 EKIPEIEEQLANKSE
+25 EKIPELEEQLANKSE

-669 KPILFSGKYIDLL
+669 KPTLFSGKYIDLL

-850 LLNKPTVPSKTSELT
+850 LLNKPK
-865 NDSSFTTSTQLATKA
+865 
-880 DKIHTHNYNDLE
+880 
-892 DKPTLFSGAY
+892 
-902 KDLTEKP
+902 
-909 TIPTKISELI
+909 
-919 NDSNFVDSTVLSTK
+919 
-933 ANAVHTH
+933 
-940 NYDDLTNKPVLFSG
+940 
-954 TYADLTGK
+954 
-962 PTIPTKTS
+962 
-970 ELTNDSNFAT
+970 
-980 VTLLDSKADKVHN
+980 
-993 HSYTELDDL
+993 
-1002 PTLFSGDYK
+1002 
-1011 DLIGTPV
+1011 
-1018 IPSKTSELTNDS
+1018 
-1030 NFATTDLVNTKAN
+1030 
-1043 KTHSHSYLDLE
+1043 
-1054 DLPNL
+1054 
-1059 FSGNYND
+1059 
-1066 LLNKPKIPTL
+1066 
-1076 ISELENDNNYVN
+1076 
-1088 QAYVEQRITD
+1088 
-1098 VATSGEIDLSD
+1098 
-1109 YVTTAQLN
+1109 
-1117 TKADKVHTHSYEDL
+1117 
-1131 TEKPTLFSGKYAD
+1131 
-1144 LIGKPT
+1144 
-1150 IPTKTSDITNDSN
+1150 
-1163 FVTTSQL
+1163 
-1170 NTKADTIHTHSYED
+1170 
-1184 LTDKPTLFS
+1184 
-1193 GKYADLTGKPT
+1193 
-1204 IPTKVSEL
+1204 
-1212 TNDSSFATTVQLSTK
+1212 
-1227 ANTVHTHDYA
+1227 
-1237 DLENK
+1237 
-1242 PILFSGKYIDLLD
+1242 
-1255 KPTIPSKTSELTNDS
+1255 
-1270 NFVDTI
+1270 
-1276 ALATKANLTHS
+1276 
-1287 HSYSDLEDKPILFSG
+1287 
-1302 AYKDLTGKPTIPTKI
+1302 
-1317 SELTNDSSFAT
+1317 
-1328 TSQLNTELNKK
+1328 
-1339 ANTSHTHVYSDIL
+1339 
-1352 DAPVSFSGNYED
+1352 
-1364 LINKPTIPTKV
+1364 
-1375 SDLENDENFAT
+1375 
-1386 TSQLNSGLNTKAN
+1386 
-1399 STHTHSYTE
+1399 
-1408 LEDTP
+1408 
-1413 TLFSGNYNDL
+1413 
-1423 LNKPTIPTAVSD
+1423 IPTAVSD

-1588 LKLDGLTNFND
+1588 LKLDRLTNFDD

-1632 YISNFAKNITINL
+1632 YISNFVKDITINL

-1660 MDSFYLDM
+1660 MDSFYLEM

>member
-25 EKIPEIEEQLANKSE
+25 EKIPELEEQLANKSE

-70 SKAYVESRIANITTG
+70 SKAYVESRIANVTTG

-196 ATKAEKSHVHNYSEI
+196 ATKAEKSHIHNYSEI

-669 KPILFSGKYIDLL
+669 KPTLFSGKYIDLL

-724 PILFSGAYKDLTGKP
+724 PILFSGAYADLTGKP
-739 TIPTKISELTNDS
+739 TIPTKISEFTNDS

-762 ELNKKAN
+762 GLNKKAN

-850 LLNKPTVPSKTSELT
+850 LLNKPK
-865 NDSSFTTSTQLATKA
+865 
-880 DKIHTHNYNDLE
+880 
-892 DKPTLFSGAY
+892 
-902 KDLTEKP
+902 
-909 TIPTKISELI
+909 
-919 NDSNFVDSTVLSTK
+919 
-933 ANAVHTH
+933 
-940 NYDDLTNKPVLFSG
+940 
-954 TYADLTGK
+954 
-962 PTIPTKTS
+962 
-970 ELTNDSNFAT
+970 
-980 VTLLDSKADKVHN
+980 
-993 HSYTELDDL
+993 
-1002 PTLFSGDYK
+1002 
-1011 DLIGTPV
+1011 
-1018 IPSKTSELTNDS
+1018 
-1030 NFATTDLVNTKAN
+1030 
-1043 KTHSHSYLDLE
+1043 
-1054 DLPNL
+1054 
-1059 FSGNYND
+1059 
-1066 LLNKPKIPTL
+1066 
-1076 ISELENDNNYVN
+1076 
-1088 QAYVEQRITD
+1088 
-1098 VATSGEIDLSD
+1098 
-1109 YVTTAQLN
+1109 
-1117 TKADKVHTHSYEDL
+1117 
-1131 TEKPTLFSGKYAD
+1131 
-1144 LIGKPT
+1144 
-1150 IPTKTSDITNDSN
+1150 
-1163 FVTTSQL
+1163 
-1170 NTKADTIHTHSYED
+1170 
-1184 LTDKPTLFS
+1184 
-1193 GKYADLTGKPT
+1193 
-1204 IPTKVSEL
+1204 
-1212 TNDSSFATTVQLSTK
+1212 
-1227 ANTVHTHDYA
+1227 
-1237 DLENK
+1237 
-1242 PILFSGKYIDLLD
+1242 
-1255 KPTIPSKTSELTNDS
+1255 
-1270 NFVDTI
+1270 
-1276 ALATKANLTHS
+1276 
-1287 HSYSDLEDKPILFSG
+1287 
-1302 AYKDLTGKPTIPTKI
+1302 
-1317 SELTNDSSFAT
+1317 
-1328 TSQLNTELNKK
+1328 
-1339 ANTSHTHVYSDIL
+1339 
-1352 DAPVSFSGNYED
+1352 
-1364 LINKPTIPTKV
+1364 
-1375 SDLENDENFAT
+1375 
-1386 TSQLNSGLNTKAN
+1386 
-1399 STHTHSYTE
+1399 
-1408 LEDTP
+1408 
-1413 TLFSGNYNDL
+1413 
-1423 LNKPTIPTAVSD
+1423 IPTAVSD

-1533 FATKSYVDEQISNID
+1533 FVTKSYVDEQISNID

-1588 LKLDGLTNFND
+1588 LKLDRLTNFDD

-1632 YISNFAKNITINL
+1632 YISNFAKDITINL

-1660 MDSFYLDM
+1660 MDTFHLDM

>member
-25 EKIPEIEEQLANKSE
+25 EKIPELEEQLANKSE

-104 KENGKELIN
+104 KENGKELID

-196 ATKAEKSHVHNYSEI
+196 ATKAEKSHIHNYSEI

-377 VLFSGTYADLT
+377 VLFSGIYADLT
-388 GKPTI
+388 SKPTI

-669 KPILFSGKYIDLL
+669 KP
-682 DKPTIPSKTS
+682 T
-692 ELTNDSNFVDTIAL
+692 
-706 ATKAN
+706 
-711 LTHSHSYSDLEDK
+711 
-724 PILFSGAYKDLTGKP
+724 
-739 TIPTKISELTNDS
+739 
-752 SFATT
+752 
-757 SQLNT
+757 
-762 ELNKKAN
+762 
-769 TSHTH
+769 
-774 VYSDIL
+774 
-780 DAPVSFSGNYEDLIN
+780 
-795 KPTIPTK
+795 
-802 VSDLENDENFATTS
+802 
-816 QLNSGLNTKANST
+816 
-829 HTHSYAEL
+829 
-837 EDLPTLFSGNYND
+837 
-850 LLNKPTVPSKTSELT
+850 
-865 NDSSFTTSTQLATKA
+865 
-880 DKIHTHNYNDLE
+880 
-892 DKPTLFSGAY
+892 
-902 KDLTEKP
+902 
-909 TIPTKISELI
+909 
-919 NDSNFVDSTVLSTK
+919 
-933 ANAVHTH
+933 
-940 NYDDLTNKPVLFSG
+940 
-954 TYADLTGK
+954 
-962 PTIPTKTS
+962 
-970 ELTNDSNFAT
+970 
-980 VTLLDSKADKVHN
+980 
-993 HSYTELDDL
+993 
-1002 PTLFSGDYK
+1002 
-1011 DLIGTPV
+1011 
-1018 IPSKTSELTNDS
+1018 
-1030 NFATTDLVNTKAN
+1030 
-1043 KTHSHSYLDLE
+1043 
-1054 DLPNL
+1054 
-1059 FSGNYND
+1059 
-1066 LLNKPKIPTL
+1066 
-1076 ISELENDNNYVN
+1076 
-1088 QAYVEQRITD
+1088 
-1098 VATSGEIDLSD
+1098 
-1109 YVTTAQLN
+1109 
-1117 TKADKVHTHSYEDL
+1117 
-1131 TEKPTLFSGKYAD
+1131 
-1144 LIGKPT
+1144 
-1150 IPTKTSDITNDSN
+1150 
-1163 FVTTSQL
+1163 
-1170 NTKADTIHTHSYED
+1170 
-1184 LTDKPTLFS
+1184 
-1193 GKYADLTGKPT
+1193 
-1204 IPTKVSEL
+1204 
-1212 TNDSSFATTVQLSTK
+1212 
-1227 ANTVHTHDYA
+1227 
-1237 DLENK
+1237 
-1242 PILFSGKYIDLLD
+1242 LFSGKYIDLLD

-1423 LNKPTIPTAVSD
+1423 LNKPKIPTVVSD

-1548 ISAGNIG
+1548 INAGNVG

-1681 RGSYYRM
+1681 KGSYYRM

>member
-25 EKIPEIEEQLANKSE
+25 EKIPELEEQLANKSE

-70 SKAYVESRIANITTG
+70 SKAYVESRIANVTTG

-280 NKPTVPSKTS
+280 NRPTVPSKTS

-565 FSGKYADLIGK
+565 FNGKYADLIGK

-669 KPILFSGKYIDLL
+669 KP
-682 DKPTIPSKTS
+682 T
-692 ELTNDSNFVDTIAL
+692 
-706 ATKAN
+706 
-711 LTHSHSYSDLEDK
+711 
-724 PILFSGAYKDLTGKP
+724 
-739 TIPTKISELTNDS
+739 
-752 SFATT
+752 
-757 SQLNT
+757 
-762 ELNKKAN
+762 
-769 TSHTH
+769 
-774 VYSDIL
+774 
-780 DAPVSFSGNYEDLIN
+780 
-795 KPTIPTK
+795 
-802 VSDLENDENFATTS
+802 
-816 QLNSGLNTKANST
+816 
-829 HTHSYAEL
+829 
-837 EDLPTLFSGNYND
+837 
-850 LLNKPTVPSKTSELT
+850 
-865 NDSSFTTSTQLATKA
+865 
-880 DKIHTHNYNDLE
+880 
-892 DKPTLFSGAY
+892 
-902 KDLTEKP
+902 
-909 TIPTKISELI
+909 
-919 NDSNFVDSTVLSTK
+919 
-933 ANAVHTH
+933 
-940 NYDDLTNKPVLFSG
+940 
-954 TYADLTGK
+954 
-962 PTIPTKTS
+962 
-970 ELTNDSNFAT
+970 
-980 VTLLDSKADKVHN
+980 
-993 HSYTELDDL
+993 
-1002 PTLFSGDYK
+1002 
-1011 DLIGTPV
+1011 
-1018 IPSKTSELTNDS
+1018 
-1030 NFATTDLVNTKAN
+1030 
-1043 KTHSHSYLDLE
+1043 
-1054 DLPNL
+1054 
-1059 FSGNYND
+1059 
-1066 LLNKPKIPTL
+1066 
-1076 ISELENDNNYVN
+1076 
-1088 QAYVEQRITD
+1088 
-1098 VATSGEIDLSD
+1098 
-1109 YVTTAQLN
+1109 
-1117 TKADKVHTHSYEDL
+1117 
-1131 TEKPTLFSGKYAD
+1131 
-1144 LIGKPT
+1144 
-1150 IPTKTSDITNDSN
+1150 
-1163 FVTTSQL
+1163 
-1170 NTKADTIHTHSYED
+1170 
-1184 LTDKPTLFS
+1184 
-1193 GKYADLTGKPT
+1193 
-1204 IPTKVSEL
+1204 
-1212 TNDSSFATTVQLSTK
+1212 
-1227 ANTVHTHDYA
+1227 
-1237 DLENK
+1237 
-1242 PILFSGKYIDLLD
+1242 LFSGKYIDLLD

-1423 LNKPTIPTAVSD
+1423 LNKPKIPTAVSD

-1632 YISNFAKNITINL
+1632 YISNFAKDITINL

-1681 RGSYYRM
+1681 RGSHYRM

-1707 L
+1707 LN

>member
-25 EKIPEIEEQLANKSE
+25 EKIPELEEQLANKSE

-104 KENGKELIN
+104 KENGKELID

-196 ATKAEKSHVHNYSEI
+196 ATKAEKSHIHNYSEI

-669 KPILFSGKYIDLL
+669 KPTLFSGKYIDLL

-780 DAPVSFSGNYEDLIN
+780 DAPVSFN
-795 KPTIPTK
+795 
-802 VSDLENDENFATTS
+802 
-816 QLNSGLNTKANST
+816 
-829 HTHSYAEL
+829 
-837 EDLPTLFSGNYND
+837 
-850 LLNKPTVPSKTSELT
+850 
-865 NDSSFTTSTQLATKA
+865 
-880 DKIHTHNYNDLE
+880 
-892 DKPTLFSGAY
+892 
-902 KDLTEKP
+902 
-909 TIPTKISELI
+909 
-919 NDSNFVDSTVLSTK
+919 
-933 ANAVHTH
+933 
-940 NYDDLTNKPVLFSG
+940 
-954 TYADLTGK
+954 
-962 PTIPTKTS
+962 
-970 ELTNDSNFAT
+970 
-980 VTLLDSKADKVHN
+980 
-993 HSYTELDDL
+993 
-1002 PTLFSGDYK
+1002 
-1011 DLIGTPV
+1011 
-1018 IPSKTSELTNDS
+1018 
-1030 NFATTDLVNTKAN
+1030 
-1043 KTHSHSYLDLE
+1043 
-1054 DLPNL
+1054 
-1059 FSGNYND
+1059 
-1066 LLNKPKIPTL
+1066 
-1076 ISELENDNNYVN
+1076 
-1088 QAYVEQRITD
+1088 
-1098 VATSGEIDLSD
+1098 
-1109 YVTTAQLN
+1109 
-1117 TKADKVHTHSYEDL
+1117 
-1131 TEKPTLFSGKYAD
+1131 
-1144 LIGKPT
+1144 
-1150 IPTKTSDITNDSN
+1150 
-1163 FVTTSQL
+1163 
-1170 NTKADTIHTHSYED
+1170 
-1184 LTDKPTLFS
+1184 
-1193 GKYADLTGKPT
+1193 
-1204 IPTKVSEL
+1204 
-1212 TNDSSFATTVQLSTK
+1212 
-1227 ANTVHTHDYA
+1227 
-1237 DLENK
+1237 
-1242 PILFSGKYIDLLD
+1242 
-1255 KPTIPSKTSELTNDS
+1255 
-1270 NFVDTI
+1270 
-1276 ALATKANLTHS
+1276 
-1287 HSYSDLEDKPILFSG
+1287 
-1302 AYKDLTGKPTIPTKI
+1302 
-1317 SELTNDSSFAT
+1317 
-1328 TSQLNTELNKK
+1328 
-1339 ANTSHTHVYSDIL
+1339 
-1352 DAPVSFSGNYED
+1352 GNYED

-1423 LNKPTIPTAVSD
+1423 LNRPKIPTVVSD

-1492 NKKANTSHTH
+1492 NKKANISHTH

-1533 FATKSYVDEQISNID
+1533 FVTKSYVDEQISNID
-1548 ISAGNIG
+1548 KNAGNVG

-1588 LKLDGLTNFND
+1588 LKLDRLTNFDD

-1632 YISNFAKNITINL
+1632 YISNFAKDITINL

-1660 MDSFYLDM
+1660 KDSFYLKM

-1675 NIVSMK
+1675 NIISMK

-1701 DVPTFI
+1701 DVPTWVFN
-1707 L
+1707 

>member
-25 EKIPEIEEQLANKSE
+25 EKIPELEEQLANKSE

-104 KENGKELIN
+104 KENGKELID

-669 KPILFSGKYIDLL
+669 KPTLFSGKYIDLL

-724 PILFSGAYKDLTGKP
+724 PILFSGAY
-739 TIPTKISELTNDS
+739 
-752 SFATT
+752 A
-757 SQLNT
+757 
-762 ELNKKAN
+762 
-769 TSHTH
+769 
-774 VYSDIL
+774 
-780 DAPVSFSGNYEDLIN
+780 
-795 KPTIPTK
+795 
-802 VSDLENDENFATTS
+802 
-816 QLNSGLNTKANST
+816 
-829 HTHSYAEL
+829 
-837 EDLPTLFSGNYND
+837 
-850 LLNKPTVPSKTSELT
+850 
-865 NDSSFTTSTQLATKA
+865 
-880 DKIHTHNYNDLE
+880 
-892 DKPTLFSGAY
+892 
-902 KDLTEKP
+902 
-909 TIPTKISELI
+909 
-919 NDSNFVDSTVLSTK
+919 
-933 ANAVHTH
+933 
-940 NYDDLTNKPVLFSG
+940 
-954 TYADLTGK
+954 
-962 PTIPTKTS
+962 
-970 ELTNDSNFAT
+970 
-980 VTLLDSKADKVHN
+980 
-993 HSYTELDDL
+993 
-1002 PTLFSGDYK
+1002 
-1011 DLIGTPV
+1011 
-1018 IPSKTSELTNDS
+1018 
-1030 NFATTDLVNTKAN
+1030 
-1043 KTHSHSYLDLE
+1043 
-1054 DLPNL
+1054 
-1059 FSGNYND
+1059 
-1066 LLNKPKIPTL
+1066 
-1076 ISELENDNNYVN
+1076 
-1088 QAYVEQRITD
+1088 
-1098 VATSGEIDLSD
+1098 
-1109 YVTTAQLN
+1109 
-1117 TKADKVHTHSYEDL
+1117 
-1131 TEKPTLFSGKYAD
+1131 
-1144 LIGKPT
+1144 
-1150 IPTKTSDITNDSN
+1150 
-1163 FVTTSQL
+1163 
-1170 NTKADTIHTHSYED
+1170 
-1184 LTDKPTLFS
+1184 
-1193 GKYADLTGKPT
+1193 
-1204 IPTKVSEL
+1204 
-1212 TNDSSFATTVQLSTK
+1212 
-1227 ANTVHTHDYA
+1227 
-1237 DLENK
+1237 
-1242 PILFSGKYIDLLD
+1242 
-1255 KPTIPSKTSELTNDS
+1255 
-1270 NFVDTI
+1270 
-1276 ALATKANLTHS
+1276 
-1287 HSYSDLEDKPILFSG
+1287 
-1302 AYKDLTGKPTIPTKI
+1302 DLTGKPTIPTKI

-1423 LNKPTIPTAVSD
+1423 INKPKIPTAVSD

-1588 LKLDGLTNFND
+1588 LKLDRLTNFD
-1599 SEINQKYNNLISL
+1599 DTEINQKYNNLISL

-1632 YISNFAKNITINL
+1632 YISNFVKDITINL

-1660 MDSFYLDM
+1660 KDNFYLDM

>member
-25 EKIPEIEEQLANKSE
+25 EKIPELEEQLANKSE

-104 KENGKELIN
+104 KENGKELID

-377 VLFSGTYADLT
+377 VLFSGIYADLT
-388 GKPTI
+388 DKPTI

-669 KPILFSGKYIDLL
+669 KPTLFSGKYIDLL

-724 PILFSGAYKDLTGKP
+724 PILFSGAY
-739 TIPTKISELTNDS
+739 
-752 SFATT
+752 A
-757 SQLNT
+757 
-762 ELNKKAN
+762 
-769 TSHTH
+769 
-774 VYSDIL
+774 
-780 DAPVSFSGNYEDLIN
+780 
-795 KPTIPTK
+795 
-802 VSDLENDENFATTS
+802 
-816 QLNSGLNTKANST
+816 
-829 HTHSYAEL
+829 
-837 EDLPTLFSGNYND
+837 
-850 LLNKPTVPSKTSELT
+850 
-865 NDSSFTTSTQLATKA
+865 
-880 DKIHTHNYNDLE
+880 
-892 DKPTLFSGAY
+892 
-902 KDLTEKP
+902 
-909 TIPTKISELI
+909 
-919 NDSNFVDSTVLSTK
+919 
-933 ANAVHTH
+933 
-940 NYDDLTNKPVLFSG
+940 
-954 TYADLTGK
+954 
-962 PTIPTKTS
+962 
-970 ELTNDSNFAT
+970 
-980 VTLLDSKADKVHN
+980 
-993 HSYTELDDL
+993 
-1002 PTLFSGDYK
+1002 
-1011 DLIGTPV
+1011 
-1018 IPSKTSELTNDS
+1018 
-1030 NFATTDLVNTKAN
+1030 
-1043 KTHSHSYLDLE
+1043 
-1054 DLPNL
+1054 
-1059 FSGNYND
+1059 
-1066 LLNKPKIPTL
+1066 
-1076 ISELENDNNYVN
+1076 
-1088 QAYVEQRITD
+1088 
-1098 VATSGEIDLSD
+1098 
-1109 YVTTAQLN
+1109 
-1117 TKADKVHTHSYEDL
+1117 
-1131 TEKPTLFSGKYAD
+1131 
-1144 LIGKPT
+1144 
-1150 IPTKTSDITNDSN
+1150 
-1163 FVTTSQL
+1163 
-1170 NTKADTIHTHSYED
+1170 
-1184 LTDKPTLFS
+1184 
-1193 GKYADLTGKPT
+1193 
-1204 IPTKVSEL
+1204 
-1212 TNDSSFATTVQLSTK
+1212 
-1227 ANTVHTHDYA
+1227 
-1237 DLENK
+1237 
-1242 PILFSGKYIDLLD
+1242 
-1255 KPTIPSKTSELTNDS
+1255 
-1270 NFVDTI
+1270 
-1276 ALATKANLTHS
+1276 
-1287 HSYSDLEDKPILFSG
+1287 
-1302 AYKDLTGKPTIPTKI
+1302 DLTGKPTIPTKI

-1533 FATKSYVDEQISNID
+1533 FVTKSYVDEQISNID

-1588 LKLDGLTNFND
+1588 LKLDRLTNFDD

-1632 YISNFAKNITINL
+1632 YISNFAKDITINL

>member
-829 HTHSYAEL
+829 HTHSY
-837 EDLPTLFSGNYND
+837 
-850 LLNKPTVPSKTSELT
+850 
-865 NDSSFTTSTQLATKA
+865 
-880 DKIHTHNYNDLE
+880 
-892 DKPTLFSGAY
+892 
-902 KDLTEKP
+902 
-909 TIPTKISELI
+909 
-919 NDSNFVDSTVLSTK
+919 
-933 ANAVHTH
+933 
-940 NYDDLTNKPVLFSG
+940 
-954 TYADLTGK
+954 
-962 PTIPTKTS
+962 
-970 ELTNDSNFAT
+970 
-980 VTLLDSKADKVHN
+980 
-993 HSYTELDDL
+993 
-1002 PTLFSGDYK
+1002 
-1011 DLIGTPV
+1011 
-1018 IPSKTSELTNDS
+1018 
-1030 NFATTDLVNTKAN
+1030 
-1043 KTHSHSYLDLE
+1043 
-1054 DLPNL
+1054 
-1059 FSGNYND
+1059 
-1066 LLNKPKIPTL
+1066 
-1076 ISELENDNNYVN
+1076 
-1088 QAYVEQRITD
+1088 
-1098 VATSGEIDLSD
+1098 
-1109 YVTTAQLN
+1109 
-1117 TKADKVHTHSYEDL
+1117 
-1131 TEKPTLFSGKYAD
+1131 
-1144 LIGKPT
+1144 
-1150 IPTKTSDITNDSN
+1150 
-1163 FVTTSQL
+1163 
-1170 NTKADTIHTHSYED
+1170 
-1184 LTDKPTLFS
+1184 
-1193 GKYADLTGKPT
+1193 
-1204 IPTKVSEL
+1204 
-1212 TNDSSFATTVQLSTK
+1212 
-1227 ANTVHTHDYA
+1227 
-1237 DLENK
+1237 
-1242 PILFSGKYIDLLD
+1242 
-1255 KPTIPSKTSELTNDS
+1255 
-1270 NFVDTI
+1270 
-1276 ALATKANLTHS
+1276 
-1287 HSYSDLEDKPILFSG
+1287 
-1302 AYKDLTGKPTIPTKI
+1302 
-1317 SELTNDSSFAT
+1317 
-1328 TSQLNTELNKK
+1328 
-1339 ANTSHTHVYSDIL
+1339 
-1352 DAPVSFSGNYED
+1352 
-1364 LINKPTIPTKV
+1364 
-1375 SDLENDENFAT
+1375 
-1386 TSQLNSGLNTKAN
+1386 
-1399 STHTHSYTE
+1399 TE

-1588 LKLDGLTNFND
+1588 LKLDRLTNFDD

>member
-25 EKIPEIEEQLANKSE
+25 EKIPELEEQLANKSE

-104 KENGKELIN
+104 KENGKELID

-377 VLFSGTYADLT
+377 VLFSGIYADLT

-404 NFATVTLL
+404 NFATITLL

-565 FSGKYADLIGK
+565 FSGKYSDLTGK

-599 TKADTIHTHSYE
+599 TKADTIHTHSYD

-669 KPILFSGKYIDLL
+669 KPTLFSGKYIDLL

-762 ELNKKAN
+762 
-769 TSHTH
+769 
-774 VYSDIL
+774 
-780 DAPVSFSGNYEDLIN
+780 G
-795 KPTIPTK
+795 
-802 VSDLENDENFATTS
+802 
-816 QLNSGLNTKANST
+816 
-829 HTHSYAEL
+829 
-837 EDLPTLFSGNYND
+837 
-850 LLNKPTVPSKTSELT
+850 
-865 NDSSFTTSTQLATKA
+865 
-880 DKIHTHNYNDLE
+880 
-892 DKPTLFSGAY
+892 
-902 KDLTEKP
+902 
-909 TIPTKISELI
+909 
-919 NDSNFVDSTVLSTK
+919 
-933 ANAVHTH
+933 
-940 NYDDLTNKPVLFSG
+940 
-954 TYADLTGK
+954 
-962 PTIPTKTS
+962 
-970 ELTNDSNFAT
+970 
-980 VTLLDSKADKVHN
+980 
-993 HSYTELDDL
+993 
-1002 PTLFSGDYK
+1002 
-1011 DLIGTPV
+1011 
-1018 IPSKTSELTNDS
+1018 
-1030 NFATTDLVNTKAN
+1030 
-1043 KTHSHSYLDLE
+1043 
-1054 DLPNL
+1054 
-1059 FSGNYND
+1059 
-1066 LLNKPKIPTL
+1066 
-1076 ISELENDNNYVN
+1076 
-1088 QAYVEQRITD
+1088 
-1098 VATSGEIDLSD
+1098 
-1109 YVTTAQLN
+1109 
-1117 TKADKVHTHSYEDL
+1117 
-1131 TEKPTLFSGKYAD
+1131 
-1144 LIGKPT
+1144 
-1150 IPTKTSDITNDSN
+1150 
-1163 FVTTSQL
+1163 
-1170 NTKADTIHTHSYED
+1170 
-1184 LTDKPTLFS
+1184 
-1193 GKYADLTGKPT
+1193 
-1204 IPTKVSEL
+1204 
-1212 TNDSSFATTVQLSTK
+1212 
-1227 ANTVHTHDYA
+1227 
-1237 DLENK
+1237 
-1242 PILFSGKYIDLLD
+1242 
-1255 KPTIPSKTSELTNDS
+1255 
-1270 NFVDTI
+1270 
-1276 ALATKANLTHS
+1276 
-1287 HSYSDLEDKPILFSG
+1287 
-1302 AYKDLTGKPTIPTKI
+1302 
-1317 SELTNDSSFAT
+1317 
-1328 TSQLNTELNKK
+1328 LNKK

-1423 LNKPTIPTAVSD
+1423 LNKPKIPAAVSD

-1588 LKLDGLTNFND
+1588 LKLDRLTNFND

-1632 YISNFAKNITINL
+1632 YISNFVKDITINL

-1660 MDSFYLDM
+1660 KDSFYLEM

-1675 NIVSMK
+1675 NIISMK

>member
-780 DAPVSFSGNYEDLIN
+780 DAPVSFNGNYEDLIN

-837 EDLPTLFSGNYND
+837 EDL
-850 LLNKPTVPSKTSELT
+850 
-865 NDSSFTTSTQLATKA
+865 
-880 DKIHTHNYNDLE
+880 
-892 DKPTLFSGAY
+892 
-902 KDLTEKP
+902 
-909 TIPTKISELI
+909 
-919 NDSNFVDSTVLSTK
+919 
-933 ANAVHTH
+933 
-940 NYDDLTNKPVLFSG
+940 
-954 TYADLTGK
+954 
-962 PTIPTKTS
+962 
-970 ELTNDSNFAT
+970 
-980 VTLLDSKADKVHN
+980 
-993 HSYTELDDL
+993 
-1002 PTLFSGDYK
+1002 
-1011 DLIGTPV
+1011 
-1018 IPSKTSELTNDS
+1018 
-1030 NFATTDLVNTKAN
+1030 
-1043 KTHSHSYLDLE
+1043 
-1054 DLPNL
+1054 
-1059 FSGNYND
+1059 
-1066 LLNKPKIPTL
+1066 
-1076 ISELENDNNYVN
+1076 
-1088 QAYVEQRITD
+1088 
-1098 VATSGEIDLSD
+1098 
-1109 YVTTAQLN
+1109 
-1117 TKADKVHTHSYEDL
+1117 
-1131 TEKPTLFSGKYAD
+1131 
-1144 LIGKPT
+1144 
-1150 IPTKTSDITNDSN
+1150 
-1163 FVTTSQL
+1163 
-1170 NTKADTIHTHSYED
+1170 
-1184 LTDKPTLFS
+1184 
-1193 GKYADLTGKPT
+1193 
-1204 IPTKVSEL
+1204 
-1212 TNDSSFATTVQLSTK
+1212 
-1227 ANTVHTHDYA
+1227 
-1237 DLENK
+1237 
-1242 PILFSGKYIDLLD
+1242 
-1255 KPTIPSKTSELTNDS
+1255 
-1270 NFVDTI
+1270 
-1276 ALATKANLTHS
+1276 
-1287 HSYSDLEDKPILFSG
+1287 
-1302 AYKDLTGKPTIPTKI
+1302 
-1317 SELTNDSSFAT
+1317 
-1328 TSQLNTELNKK
+1328 
-1339 ANTSHTHVYSDIL
+1339 
-1352 DAPVSFSGNYED
+1352 
-1364 LINKPTIPTKV
+1364 
-1375 SDLENDENFAT
+1375 
-1386 TSQLNSGLNTKAN
+1386 
-1399 STHTHSYTE
+1399 
-1408 LEDTP
+1408 P